1 MKVKNFKLV
10 PILALFVC
18 CLTNAFADDNRPNV
32 KINPATPMS
41 NEYRDDGWLD
51 GKAGRSGWDWNGNQ
65 GLYNFTT
72 IKNFPSDELNQKPIV
87 RFGGAGTYVFGDYAV
102 TGKPVISL
110 SWPSAS
116 AGSGYMWGAKGTYI
130 KEDGDGQFYLNS
142 SKAVLRLPKGVTKDD
157 IVYARLYWQGNIFST
172 TDFDSEAEYNSK
184 DGKKL
189 TGFAQWYTWVKFK
202 MKSSK
207 GTDSIIKDVQRDR
220 CEGTAAW
227 NFLAKSGKPLRLRLK
242 YGCTKDITDLVKQY
256 FEPYSDSIEF
266 TVGNV
271 RTSDGMDP
279 IGADFTNGEFD
290 SARIGP
296 YGGWGII
303 VVYDKTAN
311 SRRDLLNNLQSNDS
325 VTGQKMTYKEAVEY
339 KNKYFK
345 PKNVTIY
352 GDYLVVTPWNNG
364 YTPININATIS
375 GFYTPRSGSVNAKL
389 GFLGFGGERK
399 MTSNEYFKVQHKGTT
414 QMDSLYGSS
423 GVNQWLANDRANI
436 YDGSVALL
444 INDNGTY
451 KYSYPYGTGYLGGF
465 DLDEFD
471 ISSKMKNAQS
481 SLNISLGAAWEN
493 LNGGQADQNFISMIA
508 ISADLYVPQMCYQ
521 YEVYNAANWV
531 KFFRTKDEDPQNG
544 KVIGSRYSKTEIDH
558 NKPEQIKNPVV
569 AGENIYYRMK
579 FENRLNGGDSEDAAG
594 AVVSIDFGQAGATY
608 TKDSATINNEL
619 VVNDPINT
627 TTDTIPA
634 AAADELVYLRDGQ
647 KGAYKTM
654 KDVIK
659 GGTPNVT
666 KAIYKDRQ
674 FTALDGNILKFYIG
688 QGAGDLTPSSTP
700 GGSPVPVGGLMQ
712 PGKAAYGEFN
722 ATVNTGATIL
732 QAPAVTLSYKM
743 SLDIGGGQRVFIE
756 MDSASEL
763 ELCDA
768 TKVSKSVNILPL
780 SGLQV
785 VNKNFSKND
794 DDDRLYTQVSD
805 KPFDAK
811 LIFRP
816 DYESQYCKSYDDKTG
831 KCTDYIGAAANS
843 PYFKKD
849 PNTGKLVYIGSKDRK
864 LEKFGLSGK
873 LYLSVIRAK
882 NAATTSDKVSEDDK
896 KDSVIY
902 ACRSVTDSLKIPFKM
917 SGSTNYTVDK
927 EVDFKNKSILA
938 LNDIEIG
945 DAYQGLTFMLS
956 YRPDE
961 QATARSD
968 LDQYIK
974 DKDLNSDDP
983 KAYYL
988 ELKKWELKKQ
998 YGYCEADENF
1008 SWCNKSLTAEQKKD
1022 IWDNIIQKKLDELK
1036 NSIDVASNEFG
1047 IKMSKDGSFHICGS
1061 DNFVLRP
1068 AYFKVD
1074 TDALNNSGKYSKIVD
1089 TTASGDITKK
1099 GVSTDVYNPA
1109 ELRVG
1114 GDYEQNADILAH
1126 VISAR
1131 SYSDNGVPNYT
1142 ARIGGDLG
1150 NQRYHLR
1157 KSYGADSDDTQ
1168 DISTKIRGIQ
1178 TYLRPFIS
1186 NECAANVDTQSYYVD
1201 RKTATTTLK
1210 RGVKQDG
1217 CYGGTAVEYSG
1228 AKYNAQTGKYEI
1240 DPEAIKKG
1248 SFGKSDDVSCVLNGT
1263 SSKFDASYRRVWD
1276 KNAVSL
1282 WADFDARNIVETGGV
1297 AKFSGKG
1304 NSQGAYLMTQ
1314 SRKASVDK
1322 DKENA
1327 VIYTEGLGANADKIF
1342 NYYNVGDVL
1351 VSVYDNS
1358 WTDAYSDQTYSKKWK
1373 SAKCII
1379 NSSSNTPDAKGMV
1392 GCDVGMRLAAN
1403 KDKAINDNIVLRY
1416 RPDRIRVSLVSLDN
1430 GVTRGVGDNNISGG
1444 ISAYTYFNAPDI
1456 EKDVVIYGSD
1466 NSTQN
1471 LAVTH
1476 QISQL
1481 AKLKVNAVAYL
1492 SDKVYKDV
1500 IATLYDGYMQ
1510 DVGGKSQ
1517 AVCGFS
1523 SDFDFKLN
1531 FGFDCQSNSADGRC
1545 SKATDVSKTS
1555 KTTNYAPYPDRPTV
1569 KYEILSDT
1577 QYFAKDSRVCLG
1589 STGYDSR
1596 CYKYN
1601 VRSSKGSSKTDEM
1614 PDWEEAA
1621 SSGDAGYGLPI
1632 PLKIALNYYSDASL
1646 RGGLIN
1652 RPQGGTGINY
1662 DSKSNEFRILAQG
1675 FREGQTPDSTVYF
1688 NFARMHKTPST
1699 PVLIY
1704 ASDFDIQDG
1713 TALKTFGKFWPSKF
1727 DSSYKAISDTD
1738 SEDYNKNDIKLS
1750 KEDFDVFI
1758 TRKVSETRAASKAAY
1773 IAAANSNSKTYATG
1787 KTVTDYSDNVG
1798 TYALFVY
1805 GTSYDKS
1812 LGAIVQQAT
1821 TGTPISVPIYTQI
1834 YCGRIDKC
1842 SNMPAPNENLA
1853 YEAPVVID
1861 SSNKVKASN
1870 IFTVLAAEDHS
1881 LTDFTKFV
1889 VNTRATLNDIGTEFV
1904 SAYDSLAKEGDVK
1917 VDVQRG
1923 NVVSYGQENIT
1934 ISSNA
1939 AGHATIRIITNPW
1952 LIHTPALNDK
1962 TMFTA
1967 NDGGAY
1973 SKKYP
1978 GVRQYYNPLRVHIKQ
1993 SKPTVWGGE
2002 GQVKSGIADDVGS
2015 FVGGSSSDNST
2026 SDTSTRILDSG
2037 DVRDIYNQKT
2047 DW

>member
-1 MKVKNFKLV
+1 MKVKSFKLV

-18 CLTNAFADDNRPNV
+18 CLTNAFADGDRSNV
-32 KINPATPMS
+32 KINSATPIS
-41 NEYRDDGWLD
+41 NEYRDDGVLD
-51 GKAGRSGWDWNGNQ
+51 GKKGRSGWDWNGDQ

-72 IKNFPSDELNQKPIV
+72 IKNRSDELNQKPIV

-110 SWPSAS
+110 SWPSAL
-116 AGSGYMWGAKGTYI
+116 GYGYMWGAKGTYI
-130 KEDGDGQFYLNS
+130 KDDGDGQFSLNS
-142 SKAVLRLPKGVTKDD
+142 SKAVLKLPKGVTKDD

-172 TDFDSEAEYNSK
+172 TDFNSEAEYNSK

-189 TGFAQWYTWVKFK
+189 TGFAEGYTRVKFK

-207 GTDSIIKDVQRDR
+207 GKASIIKDVQRDR

-227 NFLAKSGKPLRLRLK
+227 NFLAKSRKPLRLRLK
-242 YGCTKDITDLVKQY
+242 YGCTKDITDLVKEY
-256 FEPYSDSIEF
+256 FKDYSDSIEF

-271 RTSDGMDP
+271 RTSDGEDQS
-279 IGADFTNGEFD
+279 GADFTNLEFN
-290 SARIGP
+290 SVRIGP

-352 GDYLVVTPWNNG
+352 GDYFVVTPWKDGG

-389 GFLGFGGERK
+389 GFLGFGGERQ
-399 MTSNEYFKVQHKGTT
+399 MTSDEYFKVQHKGTA

-423 GVNQWLANDRANI
+423 GVNQRLANDRANI

-471 ISSKMKNAQS
+471 IGSKMKNAQS
-481 SLNISLGAAWEN
+481 SLNISLGAAYED

-521 YEVYNAANWV
+521 YEVYNASNWV
-531 KFFRTKDEDPQNG
+531 KFFDNDGNRRSEEDVKKLHEP
-544 KVIGSRYSKTEIDH
+544 
-558 NKPEQIKNPVV
+558 PEQIKNPVV

-579 FENRLNGGDSEDAAG
+579 FENKLNGGNSEDAAG

-647 KGAYKTM
+647 KGAYETM

-666 KAIYKDRQ
+666 KPIYKDRQ

-688 QGAGDLTPSSTP
+688 QDAGNLVASSKP

-743 SLDIGGGQRVFIE
+743 SIDIGGGKRVFIE

-794 DDDRLYTQVSD
+794 DDDRLYTQISEM
-805 KPFDAK
+805 PFDAK

-816 DYESQYCKSYDDKTG
+816 DYESQFCKKYKDDTG
-831 KCTDYIGAAANS
+831 KCEEYIDAAANS

-849 PNTGKLVYIGSKDRK
+849 PNTGKLIYIGSEARK

-873 LYLSVIRAK
+873 LYLSVVRAR
-882 NAATTSDKVSEDDK
+882 NAATTSDKVADSDK
-896 KDSVIY
+896 GNSAVY
-902 ACRSVTDSLKIPFKM
+902 SCRSVTDSLKIPFKM
-917 SGSTNYTVDK
+917 KDKTDYTIDK
-927 EVDFKNKSILA
+927 EVDFEGKSILE

-956 YRPDE
+956 YRPDN
-961 QATARSD
+961 QVASGSD

-974 DKDLNSDDP
+974 NKDLNNSDP
-983 KAYYL
+983 KAYYS
-988 ELKKWELKKQ
+988 ELKKWELKKR
-998 YGYCEADENF
+998 YGYCETGENF
-1008 SWCNKSLTAEQKKD
+1008 SWCNTKLTAEQKKD
-1022 IWDNIIQKKLDELK
+1022 IWENKIQPELQKLENNIKAAKD
-1036 NSIDVASNEFG
+1036 EFG
-1047 IKMSKDGSFHICGS
+1047 IQMSKDGSFHICGS

-1068 AYFKVD
+1068 AYFNVD
-1074 TDALNNSGKYSKIVD
+1074 TKALKDSGKYSKIVD

-1099 GVSTDVYNPA
+1099 GDGTSVLNPNN
-1109 ELRVG
+1109 LRVG
-1114 GDYEQNADILAH
+1114 GDYTQNADILAH

-1131 SYSDNGVPNYT
+1131 SYSGNGVPNYT
-1142 ARIGGDLG
+1142 AEIGGDLG

-1186 NECAANVDTQSYYVD
+1186 NECAANVATQSYYVD
-1201 RKTATTTLK
+1201 RKNASTTLK
-1210 RGVKQDG
+1210 RGVKEDS

-1228 AKYNAQTGKYEI
+1228 AKYNAETGKYEI

-1263 SSKFDASYRRVWD
+1263 SSKFDAAFRRVWD

-1282 WADFDARNIVETGGV
+1282 WANFNARNIEETEGV
-1297 AKFSGKG
+1297 AKFDSKG
-1304 NSQGAYLMTQ
+1304 HVQGAYLMTQ
-1314 SRKASVDK
+1314 SRKDPAAK
-1322 DKENA
+1322 DISNG
-1327 VIYTEGLGANADKIF
+1327 ILYTEANYTTTKPKTAMYYF

-1379 NSSSNTPDAKGMV
+1379 NSSSNTPNAKGMV

-1403 KDKAINDNIVLRY
+1403 KDKVINDNIVLRY

-1430 GVTRGVGDNNISGG
+1430 GVTRGVGDNNITGG
-1444 ISAYTYFNAPDI
+1444 TSAYTYFNAPDI
-1456 EKDVVIYGSD
+1456 ENNVVVYAD
-1466 NSTQN
+1466 ENSSQN
-1471 LAVTH
+1471 LAVTN
-1476 QISQL
+1476 QLSQL
-1481 AKLKVNAVAYL
+1481 AMLKVNAVAYL

-1500 IATLYDGYMQ
+1500 IATLYDGYKMEIG
-1510 DVGGKSQ
+1510 DKGKEKLQ
-1517 AVCGFS
+1517 AVCGFA
-1523 SDFDFKLN
+1523 SDLDFALD
-1531 FGFDCQSNSADGRC
+1531 FGFDCEHNNADGRC
-1545 SKATDVSKTS
+1545 SKATDASKTS
-1555 KTTNYAPYPDRPTV
+1555 ENTNYVPYPDKPTV
-1569 KYEILSDT
+1569 KYEIPSDT
-1577 QYFAKDSRVCLG
+1577 QYFAKDSSVCLD

-1652 RPQGGTGINY
+1652 KPQGGTGINY

-1738 SEDYNKNDIKLS
+1738 SEDYNKTDIKLS

-1758 TRKVSETRAASKAAY
+1758 TRKVSETKAASKAAY

-1787 KTVTDYSDNVG
+1787 KTVTDFSDNVG

-1834 YCGRIDKC
+1834 YCGRTDKC
-1842 SNMPAPNENLA
+1842 SNMPAPSDSFA
-1853 YEAPVVID
+1853 YEVPVVNA
-1861 SSNKVKASN
+1861 SGKVKASN

-1881 LTDFTKFV
+1881 LIDFTKFV
-1889 VNTRATLNDIGTEFV
+1889 VNTKTTLKDIGAEFV
-1904 SAYDSLAKEGDVK
+1904 SAYDSLAKEGDVEVNIRREK
-1917 VDVQRG
+1917 EVKKG
-1923 NVVSYGQENIT
+1923 KENIT

-2015 FVGGSSSDNST
+2015 FAGGSSSDNST

>member
-1 MKVKNFKLV
+1 MKVKSFKLV

-18 CLTNAFADDNRPNV
+18 CLTNAFADGDRSNV
-32 KINPATPMS
+32 KINPATPIS
-41 NEYRDDGWLD
+41 NEYRDDGVLD
-51 GKAGRSGWDWNGNQ
+51 GRRGGWTWNGDQ

-72 IKNFPSDELNQKPIV
+72 IKNRSDELNQKPIV

-110 SWPSAS
+110 SWPSAT
-116 AGSGYMWGAKGTYI
+116 GSGYMWGAKGTYI
-130 KEDGDGQFYLNS
+130 KDDGDGQFSLNS
-142 SKAVLRLPKGVTKDD
+142 SKAVLKLPKGVTKDD

-172 TDFDSEAEYNSK
+172 TDFNSKTEYNSK

-189 TGFAQWYTWVKFK
+189 TGFAEGYTRVKFK

-207 GTDSIIKDVQRDR
+207 GKASIIKDVQRDR

-227 NFLAKSGKPLRLRLK
+227 NFLATSRKPLRLRLK
-242 YGCTKDITDLVKQY
+242 YGCTKDITDLVKEY
-256 FEPYSDSIEF
+256 FKDYSDSIEF

-271 RTSDGMDP
+271 RTSDGEDQS
-279 IGADFTNGEFD
+279 GADFTNLEFN
-290 SARIGP
+290 SVRIGP

-352 GDYLVVTPWNNG
+352 GDYFVVTPWKDG
-364 YTPININATIS
+364 EYTPININATIS

-389 GFLGFGGERK
+389 GFLGFGGERQ
-399 MTSNEYFKVQHKGTT
+399 MTSDEYFKVQHKGTA

-423 GVNQWLANDRANI
+423 GVNQRLANDRANI

-471 ISSKMKNAQS
+471 IGSKMKNAQS
-481 SLNISLGAAWEN
+481 SLNISLGAAYED

-521 YEVYNAANWV
+521 YEVYNASNWV
-531 KFFRTKDEDPQNG
+531 KFFDNDGNRRSEEDVKKLHEP
-544 KVIGSRYSKTEIDH
+544 
-558 NKPEQIKNPVV
+558 PEQIKNPVV

-619 VVNDPINT
+619 VVNDPIT
-627 TTDTIPA
+627 TTTNTIPA
-634 AAADELVYLRDGQ
+634 AAAEKLVYLRDGQ
-647 KGAYKTM
+647 KGAYETM

-794 DDDRLYTQVSD
+794 DDDRLYTQISEM
-805 KPFDAK
+805 PFDAK

-816 DYESQYCKSYDDKTG
+816 DYESQFCKKYKDDTG
-831 KCTDYIGAAANS
+831 KCEEYIDAAANS

-849 PNTGKLVYIGSKDRK
+849 PNTGKLVYIGSEARK
-864 LEKFGLSGK
+864 LEKFDLSGK
-873 LYLSVIRAK
+873 LYLSVVRAR
-882 NAATTSDKVSEDDK
+882 NAATTSDKVADSDK
-896 KDSVIY
+896 GNSAVY
-902 ACRSVTDSLKIPFKM
+902 SCRSVTDSLKIPFKM
-917 SGSTNYTVDK
+917 KDKTDYTIDK
-927 EVDFKNKSILA
+927 EVDFKGKSILE

-956 YRPDE
+956 YRPDN
-961 QATARSD
+961 QVASGSD

-974 DKDLNSDDP
+974 NKDLNNSDP
-983 KAYYL
+983 KAYYS
-988 ELKKWELKKQ
+988 ELKKWELKKR
-998 YGYCEADENF
+998 YGYCETGENF
-1008 SWCNKSLTAEQKKD
+1008 SWCNTKLTAEQKKD
-1022 IWDNIIQKKLDELK
+1022 IWENKIQPELQKLENNIKAAKD
-1036 NSIDVASNEFG
+1036 EFG
-1047 IKMSKDGSFHICGS
+1047 IQMSKDGSFHICGS

-1068 AYFKVD
+1068 AYFNVD
-1074 TDALNNSGKYSKIVD
+1074 TKALKDSGKYSKIVD

-1099 GVSTDVYNPA
+1099 GDGTSVLNPNN
-1109 ELRVG
+1109 LRVG
-1114 GDYEQNADILAH
+1114 GDYTQNADILAH

-1131 SYSDNGVPNYT
+1131 SYSGNGVPNYT
-1142 ARIGGDLG
+1142 AEIGGDLG

-1186 NECAANVDTQSYYVD
+1186 NECAANVATQSYYVD
-1201 RKTATTTLK
+1201 RNGSTTLK
-1210 RGVKQDG
+1210 RGVKEDS

-1228 AKYNAQTGKYEI
+1228 AKYNAETGKYEI

-1263 SSKFDASYRRVWD
+1263 SSKFDAAFRRVWD

-1282 WADFDARNIVETGGV
+1282 WANFNARNIEETEGV
-1297 AKFSGKG
+1297 AKFDSKG
-1304 NSQGAYLMTQ
+1304 HVQGAYLMTQ
-1314 SRKASVDK
+1314 SRKDPAAK
-1322 DKENA
+1322 DISNG
-1327 VIYTEGLGANADKIF
+1327 ILYTEANYTTTKPKTAMYYF

-1379 NSSSNTPDAKGMV
+1379 NSSSNTPNAKGMI

-1416 RPDRIRVSLVSLDN
+1416 RPDRIRVSLTSLDN

-1456 EKDVVIYGSD
+1456 ENNVVVYAD
-1466 NSTQN
+1466 ENSSQN
-1471 LAVTH
+1471 LAVTN
-1476 QISQL
+1476 QLSQL
-1481 AKLKVNAVAYL
+1481 AMLKVNAVAYL

-1500 IATLYDGYMQ
+1500 IATLYDGYKMEIG
-1510 DVGGKSQ
+1510 DKGKEKLQ
-1517 AVCGFS
+1517 AVCGFA
-1523 SDFDFKLN
+1523 SDLDFALD
-1531 FGFDCQSNSADGRC
+1531 FGFDCEHNNADGRC
-1545 SKATDVSKTS
+1545 SKATDASKTS
-1555 KTTNYAPYPDRPTV
+1555 ENTNYVPYPNKPTV
-1569 KYEILSDT
+1569 KYEIPSDT
-1577 QYFAKDSRVCLG
+1577 QYFAKDSSVCLD

-1652 RPQGGTGINY
+1652 KPQGGTGINY

-1738 SEDYNKNDIKLS
+1738 SEDYNKSGIKLS

-1787 KTVTDYSDNVG
+1787 KIVTDYSDNVG

-1834 YCGRIDKC
+1834 YCGRTDKC
-1842 SNMPAPNENLA
+1842 SNMPAPSDSFA
-1853 YEAPVVID
+1853 YEVPVANA
-1861 SSNKVKASN
+1861 SGKVKASN

-1917 VDVQRG
+1917 VDVQRD
-1923 NVVSYGQENIT
+1923 NVVSNGQENIT

-2015 FVGGSSSDNST
+2015 FAGGSSSDNST

>member
-1 MKVKNFKLV
+1 MKVKSFSFA
-10 PILALFVC
+10 PILALLFCFATGV
-18 CLTNAFADDNRPNV
+18 FADDVRSNV

-41 NEYRDDGWLD
+41 NEYRDDGVLD
-51 GKAGRSGWDWNGNQ
+51 GRRGGWTWHGDQ

-72 IKNFPSDELNQKPIV
+72 IKNRSDELNQKPIV

-110 SWPSAS
+110 DWSQSTG
-116 AGSGYMWGAKGTYI
+116 AGQGYMWGAKGTYI
-130 KEDGDGQFYLNS
+130 KDDGDGQFYLNS

-172 TDFDSEAEYNSK
+172 TDFNSEAEYNSK
-184 DGKKL
+184 DGKKE
-189 TGFAQWYTWVKFK
+189 TGFAKWYTWVKFK

-207 GTDSIIKDVQRDR
+207 GKASVIEDIQRDR

-227 NFLAKSGKPLRLRLK
+227 NFLASSGRPLRLRLK
-242 YGCTKDITDLVKQY
+242 YGCTKDITDLVKEY
-256 FEPYSDSIEF
+256 FKDYSDSIEF

-271 RTSDGMDP
+271 RTSDGEDQS
-279 IGADFTNGEFD
+279 GADFTNLEFN
-290 SARIGP
+290 SVRIGP

-352 GDYLVVTPWNNG
+352 GDYFVVTPWKDGG

-389 GFLGFGGERK
+389 GFLGFGGERQ
-399 MTSNEYFKVQHKGTT
+399 MTSDEYFKVQHKGTA

-423 GVNQWLANDRANI
+423 GVNQRLANDRANI

-471 ISSKMKNAQS
+471 IGSKMKNAQS
-481 SLNISLGAAWEN
+481 SLNISLGAAYEE

-521 YEVYNAANWV
+521 YEVYNASNWV
-531 KFFRTKDEDPQNG
+531 KFFDNDGNRRSEEDVKKLHEP
-544 KVIGSRYSKTEIDH
+544 
-558 NKPEQIKNPVV
+558 PEQIKNPVV

-619 VVNDPINT
+619 VVNDPIT
-627 TTDTIPA
+627 TTTNTIPA
-634 AAADELVYLRDGQ
+634 AAAEQMVYLRDGQ
-647 KGAYKTM
+647 KGAYETM

-743 SLDIGGGQRVFIE
+743 SIDIGGGQRVFIE

-794 DDDRLYTQVSD
+794 DDDRLYTQISD

-816 DYESQYCKSYDDKTG
+816 DYESQFCKKYKDDTG
-831 KCTDYIGAAANS
+831 KCEEYIDAAANS
-843 PYFKKD
+843 KYFKRD
-849 PNTGKLVYIGSKDRK
+849 PLTGKLVYIGSEARK
-864 LEKFGLSGK
+864 LEKFGLNGE

-882 NAATTSDKVSEDDK
+882 NAATTSDKVSESDK
-896 KDSVIY
+896 NKTAVY
-902 ACRSVTDSLKIPFKM
+902 ACRSVTDSLKIPFKLN
-917 SGSTNYTVDK
+917 GDAYSTDK
-927 EVDFKNKSILA
+927 KVDFKDKSILE
-938 LNDIEIG
+938 LNNIEIG

-956 YRPDE
+956 YRPDG
-961 QATARSD
+961 QATSRSD

-974 DKDLNSDDP
+974 EKDLNSSDP

-998 YGYCEADENF
+998 FGYCETGEKFD
-1008 SWCNKSLTAEQKKD
+1008 WCNKELTAEQKKN
-1022 IWDNIIQKKLDELK
+1022 IWDNIIKKKLDELK
-1036 NSIDVASNEFG
+1036 NSINSASEKFG
-1047 IKMSKDGSFHICGS
+1047 IKMSEDGSFHICGS

-1068 AYFKVD
+1068 AYFNVD
-1074 TDALNNSGKYSKIVD
+1074 TKALKDSGKYSKIVD

-1099 GVSTDVYNPA
+1099 GDGTSVLNPNN
-1109 ELRVG
+1109 LRVG
-1114 GDYEQNADILAH
+1114 GDYTQNADILAH

-1142 ARIGGDLG
+1142 AEIGGDLG

-1186 NECAANVDTQSYYVD
+1186 NECAANVATQSYYVD
-1201 RKTATTTLK
+1201 RKNASTTLK
-1210 RGVKQDG
+1210 RGVKEDS

-1228 AKYNAQTGKYEI
+1228 AKYNAETGKYEI

-1263 SSKFDASYRRVWD
+1263 SSKFDAAFRRVWD

-1282 WADFDARNIVETGGV
+1282 WANFNARNIVEADGV
-1297 AKFSGKG
+1297 AKFDSKG
-1304 NSQGAYLMTQ
+1304 HAQGAYLMTQ
-1314 SRKASVDK
+1314 SRKDPAAK
-1322 DKENA
+1322 DISNG
-1327 VIYTEGLGANADKIF
+1327 ILYTEANYTTTKPKTAMYYF

-1379 NSSSNTPDAKGMV
+1379 NSSSNTPNAKGMI

-1416 RPDRIRVSLVSLDN
+1416 RPDRIRVSLTSLDN
-1430 GVTRGVGDNNISGG
+1430 GVTRGVGDNNITGG

-1456 EKDVVIYGSD
+1456 ENNVVVYAD
-1466 NSTQN
+1466 ENSSQN
-1471 LAVTH
+1471 LAVTN
-1476 QISQL
+1476 QLSQL
-1481 AKLKVNAVAYL
+1481 AMLKVNAVAYL

-1500 IATLYDGYMQ
+1500 IATLYDGYKMEIG
-1510 DVGGKSQ
+1510 DKGKEKLQ
-1517 AVCGFS
+1517 AVCGFA
-1523 SDFDFKLN
+1523 SDLDFALD
-1531 FGFDCQSNSADGRC
+1531 FGFDCEHNNADGRC
-1545 SKATDVSKTS
+1545 SKATDASKTS
-1555 KTTNYAPYPDRPTV
+1555 ENTNYVPYPDKPTV
-1569 KYEILSDT
+1569 KYEIPSDT
-1577 QYFAKDSRVCLG
+1577 QYFAKDSSVCLD

-1652 RPQGGTGINY
+1652 KPQGGTGINY

-1738 SEDYNKNDIKLS
+1738 SEDYNKTDIKLS

-1821 TGTPISVPIYTQI
+1821 TETPISVPIYTQI
-1834 YCGRIDKC
+1834 YCGRTDKC
-1842 SNMPAPNENLA
+1842 SNMPAPSDSFA
-1853 YEAPVVID
+1853 YEVPVANA
-1861 SSNKVKASN
+1861 SGKVKASN
-1870 IFTVLAAEDHS
+1870 IFTVLAAEDRS

-1904 SAYDSLAKEGDVK
+1904 SAYDGLAKEDDVK

-1923 NVVSYGQENIT
+1923 NVVSNGQENIT

-1939 AGHATIRIITNPW
+1939 AGYATIRIITNPW

-2015 FVGGSSSDNST
+2015 FAGGSSSDNST

>member
-1 MKVKNFKLV
+1 
-10 PILALFVC
+10 
-18 CLTNAFADDNRPNV
+18 
-32 KINPATPMS
+32 
-41 NEYRDDGWLD
+41 
-51 GKAGRSGWDWNGNQ
+51 
-65 GLYNFTT
+65 
-72 IKNFPSDELNQKPIV
+72 
-87 RFGGAGTYVFGDYAV
+87 
-102 TGKPVISL
+102 
-110 SWPSAS
+110 
-116 AGSGYMWGAKGTYI
+116 
-130 KEDGDGQFYLNS
+130 
-142 SKAVLRLPKGVTKDD
+142 
-157 IVYARLYWQGNIFST
+157 
-172 TDFDSEAEYNSK
+172 
-184 DGKKL
+184 
-189 TGFAQWYTWVKFK
+189 
-202 MKSSK
+202 
-207 GTDSIIKDVQRDR
+207 
-220 CEGTAAW
+220 
-227 NFLAKSGKPLRLRLK
+227 
-242 YGCTKDITDLVKQY
+242 
-256 FEPYSDSIEF
+256 
-266 TVGNV
+266 
-271 RTSDGMDP
+271 
-279 IGADFTNGEFD
+279 
-290 SARIGP
+290 
-296 YGGWGII
+296 
-303 VVYDKTAN
+303 
-311 SRRDLLNNLQSNDS
+311 
-325 VTGQKMTYKEAVEY
+325 
-339 KNKYFK
+339 
-345 PKNVTIY
+345 
-352 GDYLVVTPWNNG
+352 
-364 YTPININATIS
+364 
-375 GFYTPRSGSVNAKL
+375 
-389 GFLGFGGERK
+389 
-399 MTSNEYFKVQHKGTT
+399 
-414 QMDSLYGSS
+414 
-423 GVNQWLANDRANI
+423 
-436 YDGSVALL
+436 
-444 INDNGTY
+444 
-451 KYSYPYGTGYLGGF
+451 
-465 DLDEFD
+465 
-471 ISSKMKNAQS
+471 
-481 SLNISLGAAWEN
+481 
-493 LNGGQADQNFISMIA
+493 
-508 ISADLYVPQMCYQ
+508 MCYQ
-521 YEVYNAANWV
+521 YEVYNASNWV
-531 KFFRTKDEDPQNG
+531 KFFDNDGNRRSEEDVKKLHEP
-544 KVIGSRYSKTEIDH
+544 
-558 NKPEQIKNPVV
+558 PEQIKNPVV

-634 AAADELVYLRDGQ
+634 AAAEKLVYLRDGQ
-647 KGAYKTM
+647 KGAYETM
-654 KDVIK
+654 KDVIN

-666 KAIYKDRQ
+666 DPIYNDRQ

-700 GGSPVPVGGLMQ
+700 GGSPVLVGGLMQ

-794 DDDRLYTQVSD
+794 DDDRLYTQISD

-816 DYESQYCKSYDDKTG
+816 DYESQFCKKYKDDTG
-831 KCTDYIGAAANS
+831 KCEEYIDAAANS

-849 PNTGKLVYIGSKDRK
+849 PNTGKLVYIGSEARK
-864 LEKFGLSGK
+864 LEKFDLSGK
-873 LYLSVIRAK
+873 LYLSVVRAR
-882 NAATTSDKVSEDDK
+882 NAATTSDKVADSDK
-896 KDSVIY
+896 GNSAVY
-902 ACRSVTDSLKIPFKM
+902 SCRSVTDSLKIPFKM
-917 SGSTNYTVDK
+917 KDKTDYTIDK
-927 EVDFKNKSILA
+927 EVDFKGKSILE

-956 YRPDE
+956 YRPDN
-961 QATARSD
+961 QVASGSD

-974 DKDLNSDDP
+974 NKDLNNSDP
-983 KAYYL
+983 KAYYS
-988 ELKKWELKKQ
+988 ELKKWELKKR
-998 YGYCEADENF
+998 YGYCETGENF
-1008 SWCNKSLTAEQKKD
+1008 SWCNTKLTAEQKKD
-1022 IWDNIIQKKLDELK
+1022 IWENKIQPELQKLEDNIKAAKD
-1036 NSIDVASNEFG
+1036 EFG
-1047 IKMSKDGSFHICGS
+1047 IQMSKDGSFHICGS

-1068 AYFKVD
+1068 AYFNVD
-1074 TDALNNSGKYSKIVD
+1074 TKALKDSGKYSKIVD

-1099 GVSTDVYNPA
+1099 GDGTSVLNPNN
-1109 ELRVG
+1109 LRVG
-1114 GDYEQNADILAH
+1114 GDYTQNADILAH

-1131 SYSDNGVPNYT
+1131 SYSGNGVPNYT
-1142 ARIGGDLG
+1142 AEIGGDLG

-1186 NECAANVDTQSYYVD
+1186 NECAANVATQSYYVD
-1201 RKTATTTLK
+1201 RKNASTTLK
-1210 RGVKQDG
+1210 RGVKEDS

-1228 AKYNAQTGKYEI
+1228 AKYNAETGKYEI

-1263 SSKFDASYRRVWD
+1263 SSKFDAAFRRVWD

-1282 WADFDARNIVETGGV
+1282 WANFNARNIEETEGV
-1297 AKFSGKG
+1297 AKFDSKG
-1304 NSQGAYLMTQ
+1304 HVQGAYLMTQ
-1314 SRKASVDK
+1314 SRKDPAAK
-1322 DKENA
+1322 DISNG
-1327 VIYTEGLGANADKIF
+1327 ILYTEANYTTTKPKTAMYYF

-1379 NSSSNTPDAKGMV
+1379 NSSSNTPNAKGMI

-1430 GVTRGVGDNNISGG
+1430 GVTRGVGDNNITGG
-1444 ISAYTYFNAPDI
+1444 TSAYTYFNAPDI
-1456 EKDVVIYGSD
+1456 ENNVVVYAD
-1466 NSTQN
+1466 ENSSQN
-1471 LAVTH
+1471 LAVTN
-1476 QISQL
+1476 QLSQL
-1481 AKLKVNAVAYL
+1481 AMLKVNAVAYL

-1500 IATLYDGYMQ
+1500 IATLYDGYKMEIG
-1510 DVGGKSQ
+1510 DKGKEKLQ
-1517 AVCGFS
+1517 AVCGFA
-1523 SDFDFKLN
+1523 SDLDFALD
-1531 FGFDCQSNSADGRC
+1531 FGFDCEHNNADGRC
-1545 SKATDVSKTS
+1545 SKATDASKTS
-1555 KTTNYAPYPDRPTV
+1555 ANTNYVPYPDKPTV
-1569 KYEILSDT
+1569 KYEIPSDT
-1577 QYFAKDSRVCLG
+1577 QYFAKDSSVCLD

-1652 RPQGGTGINY
+1652 RPKGGTGINY

-1738 SEDYNKNDIKLS
+1738 SEDYNKTDIKLS

-1758 TRKVSETRAASKAAY
+1758 TRKVSETKAASKAAY

-1787 KTVTDYSDNVG
+1787 KTVTDFSDNVG

-1870 IFTVLAAEDHS
+1870 IFTVLAAKDRS

-1889 VNTRATLNDIGTEFV
+1889 VNTKATLNNIDEEFV
-1904 SAYDSLAKEGDVK
+1904 SDYDSLTKVGDVN
-1917 VDVQRG
+1917 VDISRA
-1923 NVVSYGQENIT
+1923 NVVKNGRENIT
-1934 ISSNA
+1934 ISGTA

-2015 FVGGSSSDNST
+2015 FAGGSSSDNST

>member
-1 MKVKNFKLV
+1 MKVKSFSFA
-10 PILALFVC
+10 PILALLFCFATGV
-18 CLTNAFADDNRPNV
+18 FADDVRSNV
-32 KINPATPMS
+32 KINSATPMS
-41 NEYRDDGWLD
+41 NEYRDDGVLD
-51 GKAGRSGWDWNGNQ
+51 GKKGRSGWTWNGNQ

-102 TGKPVISL
+102 TGNRVISL
-110 SWPSAS
+110 SWPSS
-116 AGSGYMWGAKGTYI
+116 TKGPGYMWGAKGTYI

-172 TDFDSEAEYNSK
+172 SDFNSQAEYNQK
-184 DGKKL
+184 DGIKE
-189 TGFAQWYTWVKFK
+189 TGFAKWYTWVKFK

-207 GTDSIIKDVQRDR
+207 GTASIIEDIQRDR

-227 NFLAKSGKPLRLRLK
+227 NFLASSGRPLRLRLK
-242 YGCTKDITDLVKQY
+242 YGCTKDITDKVKEY
-256 FEPYSDSIEF
+256 FVDYSDSIEF

-279 IGADFTNGEFD
+279 IGADFTNGKFD
-290 SARIGP
+290 DARLGP

-303 VVYDKTAN
+303 VVYDKTAA
-311 SRRDLLNNLQSNDS
+311 SRRGLLDNLQSNDS

-352 GDYLVVTPWNNG
+352 GDYFVLTPWKNG

-399 MTSNEYFKVQHKGTT
+399 MTSDEYFKVQHKGTA
-414 QMDSLYGSS
+414 QMDSLYGS
-423 GVNQWLANDRANI
+423 GVVNQWLANDRANI

-444 INDNGTY
+444 INNNGTY
-451 KYSYPYGTGYLGGF
+451 EYSYPYGTDYLGGF

-471 ISSKMKNAQS
+471 ISSKMKNGQS
-481 SLNISLGAAWEN
+481 SLNISLGAAFEN

-521 YEVYNAANWV
+521 YEVYNASNWV
-531 KFFRTKDEDPQNG
+531 KFFDNDGNRRSEEDVKKLHEP
-544 KVIGSRYSKTEIDH
+544 
-558 NKPEQIKNPVV
+558 PEQIKNPVV

-634 AAADELVYLRDGQ
+634 AAAEKLVYLRDGQ

-654 KDVIK
+654 KDVIN

-666 KAIYKDRQ
+666 DPIYNDRQ

-700 GGSPVPVGGLMQ
+700 GGSPVLVGGLMQ

-816 DYESQYCKSYDDKTG
+816 DYESQFCKKYKDDTG
-831 KCTDYIGAAANS
+831 KCEEYIDAAANS

-849 PNTGKLVYIGSKDRK
+849 PNTGKLIYIGSEARK
-864 LEKFGLSGK
+864 LEKFDLSGK
-873 LYLSVIRAK
+873 LYLSVVRAR
-882 NAATTSDKVSEDDK
+882 NAATTSDKVADSDK
-896 KDSVIY
+896 GNSAVY
-902 ACRSVTDSLKIPFKM
+902 SCRSVTDSLKIPFKM
-917 SGSTNYTVDK
+917 KDKTDYTIDK
-927 EVDFKNKSILA
+927 EVDFKGKSILE

-961 QATARSD
+961 QATSRSD

-974 DKDLNSDDP
+974 NKDLNNSDP

-998 YGYCEADENF
+998 YGYCEANEDF
-1008 SWCNKSLTAEQKKD
+1008 DWCNKSLTAEQKKD

-1036 NSIDVASNEFG
+1036 NSIDTASDEFG

-1068 AYFKVD
+1068 AYFNVD
-1074 TDALNNSGKYSKIVD
+1074 TEALKNLGKYSKIVD
-1089 TTASGDITKK
+1089 ITASGDITKK
-1099 GVSTDVYNPA
+1099 GVSTDVYNPT

-1142 ARIGGDLG
+1142 AEIGGDLG

-1186 NECAANVDTQSYYVD
+1186 NECAANVTTQSYYVD
-1201 RKTATTTLK
+1201 RKNASTTLK
-1210 RGVKQDG
+1210 RGVKEDS

-1228 AKYNAQTGKYEI
+1228 AKYNAETGKYEI

-1282 WADFDARNIVETGGV
+1282 WANFNARNIVEAGGV
-1297 AKFSGKG
+1297 AKFDSKG
-1304 NSQGAYLMTQ
+1304 HVQGAYLMTQ
-1314 SRKASVDK
+1314 SRKDPEAK
-1322 DKENA
+1322 DKSYA
-1327 VIYTEGLGANADKIF
+1327 VIYTETIGKDADKIF

-1351 VSVYDNS
+1351 VNIYDNS

-1392 GCDVGMRLAAN
+1392 GCDVGMRIAAN

-1416 RPDRIRVSLVSLDN
+1416 KPDRIRVSLVSLDN
-1430 GVTRGVGDNNISGG
+1430 GITSGVGDNNITGG
-1444 ISAYTYFNAPDI
+1444 TSAYTYFNDPYI
-1456 EKDVVIYGSD
+1456 ENNVVVYPGE
-1466 NSTQN
+1466 NPAQN
-1471 LAVTH
+1471 LAVTR

-1500 IATLYDGYMQ
+1500 IATLYDGYKQ
-1510 DVGGKSQ
+1510 DVGGTPQ

-1523 SDFDFKLN
+1523 SDLDFALN
-1531 FGFDCQSNSADGRC
+1531 FGFDCASNSADGRC
-1545 SKATDVSKTS
+1545 STATANKTGGD
-1555 KTTNYAPYPDRPTV
+1555 TNYVPYPNRATV
-1569 KYEILSDT
+1569 TYRIDSGT
-1577 QYFAKDSRVCLG
+1577 QFFAANSNECLG
-1589 STGYDSR
+1589 PTGYDSR

-1601 VRSSKGSSKTDEM
+1601 VRTLSSTVTGG
-1614 PDWEEAA
+1614 WEEAA
-1621 SSGDAGYGLPI
+1621 SAADTGYGLPI
-1632 PLKIALNYYSDASL
+1632 PLGMALNYYSDASL
-1646 RGGLIN
+1646 IGGLIN
-1652 RPQGGTGINY
+1652 RPKGGTGINY
-1662 DSKSNEFRILAQG
+1662 DSKSTDFRILAQG
-1675 FREGQTPDSTVYF
+1675 FREGQTPGSTVYF

-1704 ASDFDIQDG
+1704 ASDFDIRNG
-1713 TALKTFGKFWPSKF
+1713 TISIAENFWPSKF
-1727 DSSYKAISDTD
+1727 DKSYNAISDTT
-1738 SEDYNKNDIKLS
+1738 SEQYNIDAIKLS
-1750 KEDFDVFI
+1750 HESFDDFV
-1758 TRKVSETRAASKAAY
+1758 TRKVEETTGVKKADMSVANKAAY
-1773 IAAANSNSKTYATG
+1773 INTANTNSKTYKTG
-1787 KTVTDYSDNVG
+1787 TTITDFSDNIG

-1812 LGAIVQQAT
+1812 LGSRVYQAT
-1821 TGTPISVPIYTQI
+1821 TRTGVTVPIYTQI
-1834 YCGRIDKC
+1834 YCGRTDRC
-1842 SNMPAPNENLA
+1842 ANMPAPSAELA
-1853 YEAPVVID
+1853 YEAP
-1861 SSNKVKASN
+1861 NSN
-1870 IFTVLAAEDHS
+1870 IFTVLAAQDRS

-1889 VNTRATLNDIGTEFV
+1889 VNTRATLNNIGAEFV
-1904 SAYDSLAKEGDVK
+1904 SAYTSFTPTGVT
-1917 VDVQRG
+1917 VRRG
-1923 NVVSYGQENIT
+1923 NVVSGGKEDIAIQATVPGQ
-1934 ISSNA
+1934 A
-1939 AGHATIRIITNPW
+1939 RIRIETNPW
-1952 LIHTPALNDK
+1952 LIHTPAENQR
-1962 TMFTA
+1962 TMFTVPPTT
-1967 NDGGAY
+1967 GAY
-1973 SKKYP
+1973 SSRFP
-1978 GVRQYYNPLRVHIKQ
+1978 GVPQYFNPLTVNVRAVR
-1993 SKPTVWGGE
+1993 PTVWGGE
-2002 GQVKSGIADDVGS
+2002 GQVKSGTEDDVGS
-2015 FVGGSSSDNST
+2015 FAGGSTADNST
-2026 SDTSTRILDSG
+2026 SDTSTSKLGTG
-2037 DVRDIYNQKT
+2037 DIRDIYNQKT

>member
-1 MKVKNFKLV
+1 MKVKSFRLV

-18 CLTNAFADDNRPNV
+18 CLTNAFADDSRSNV
-32 KINPATPMS
+32 KINSATPIS
-41 NEYRDDGWLD
+41 NEYRDDGVLD
-51 GKAGRSGWDWNGNQ
+51 GRRGGWTWNGDQ

-72 IKNFPSDELNQKPIV
+72 IKNRSDELNQKPIV

-110 SWPSAS
+110 SWPSAL
-116 AGSGYMWGAKGTYI
+116 GRDYMWGAKGTYI
-130 KEDGDGQFYLNS
+130 KDDGDGQFYLNS

-189 TGFAQWYTWVKFK
+189 TGFAKGYTRVKFK

-207 GTDSIIKDVQRDR
+207 GKASIIEDVYRDR

-227 NFLAKSGKPLRLRLK
+227 NFLAKSRKPLRLRLK
-242 YGCTKDITDLVKQY
+242 YGCTKDITDLVKKY

-266 TVGNV
+266 TVGDV
-271 RTSDGMDP
+271 KTSDGMDP
-279 IGADFTNGEFD
+279 IGADFTNGEFTT
-290 SARIGP
+290 ARIGP

-303 VVYDKTAN
+303 VVYDKTAP
-311 SRRDLLNNLQSNDS
+311 SRRALLDNLQSNDS

-352 GDYLVVTPWNNG
+352 GDYFVLTPWDNG
-364 YTPININATIS
+364 YTPININATIN
-375 GFYTPRSGSVNAKL
+375 GFYTPRSGSVSAKL

-399 MTSNEYFKVQHKGTT
+399 MTSDEYFKVQHKGTA
-414 QMDSLYGSS
+414 QMDSLYGS
-423 GVNQWLANDRANI
+423 GVVNQRLANDRANI

-471 ISSKMKNAQS
+471 IGSKMKNAQS
-481 SLNISLGAAWEN
+481 SLNISLGAAYED

-521 YEVYNAANWV
+521 YEVYNASNWV
-531 KFFRTKDEDPQNG
+531 KFFDNDGNRRSEEDVKKLHEP
-544 KVIGSRYSKTEIDH
+544 
-558 NKPEQIKNPVV
+558 PEQIKNPVV

-579 FENRLNGGDSEDAAG
+579 FENRLNGGNSEDAAG
-594 AVVSIDFGQAGATY
+594 AVVSIDFSQAGATY
-608 TKDSATINNEL
+608 TKDSSTINNKL
-619 VVNDPINT
+619 TVNNPINT

-634 AAADELVYLRDGQ
+634 AVAEDLVYLRDGKQ
-647 KGAYKTM
+647 GAYKTM

-666 KAIYKDRQ
+666 DPIYNNRQ
-674 FTALDGNILKFYIG
+674 FTMLDRNVLKFHIG
-688 QGAGDLTPSSTP
+688 EGAGEIKAGTTT
-700 GGSPVPVGGLMQ
+700 PVGGLMR

-722 ATVNTGATIL
+722 ATVNTGAKIL

-794 DDDRLYTQVSD
+794 DDDRLYTQISD

-816 DYESQYCKSYDDKTG
+816 DYESQFCKKYKDDTG
-831 KCTDYIGAAANS
+831 KCEEYIDAAANS

-849 PNTGKLVYIGSKDRK
+849 PNTGKLVYIGSEARK
-864 LEKFGLSGK
+864 LEKFDLSGK
-873 LYLSVIRAK
+873 LYLSVVRAR
-882 NAATTSDKVSEDDK
+882 NAATTSDKVADSDK
-896 KDSVIY
+896 GNSAVY
-902 ACRSVTDSLKIPFKM
+902 SCRSVTDSLKIPFKM
-917 SGSTNYTVDK
+917 KDKTDYTIDK
-927 EVDFKNKSILA
+927 EVDFKGKSILE

-956 YRPDE
+956 YRPDN
-961 QATARSD
+961 QVASGSD

-974 DKDLNSDDP
+974 NKDLNSSDP

-998 YGYCEADENF
+998 YGYCEANEDF
-1008 SWCNKSLTAEQKKD
+1008 DWCNKSLTAEQKKD

-1036 NSIDVASNEFG
+1036 NSIDTASDEFG

-1068 AYFKVD
+1068 AYFNVD
-1074 TDALNNSGKYSKIVD
+1074 TEALKDSGKYSKIVD

-1099 GVSTDVYNPA
+1099 GDGTSVLNPNN
-1109 ELRVG
+1109 LRVG
-1114 GDYEQNADILAH
+1114 GDYTQNADILAH

-1142 ARIGGDLG
+1142 AEIGGDLG

-1186 NECAANVDTQSYYVD
+1186 NECAANVSTQSYYVD
-1201 RKTATTTLK
+1201 RKNASTTLK
-1210 RGVKQDG
+1210 RGVKEDS

-1228 AKYNAQTGKYEI
+1228 AKYNAETGKYEI

-1282 WADFDARNIVETGGV
+1282 WANFNARNIVEAGGV
-1297 AKFSGKG
+1297 AKFDSKG
-1304 NSQGAYLMTQ
+1304 HVQGAYLMTQ
-1314 SRKASVDK
+1314 SRKDPEAK
-1322 DKENA
+1322 DKSYA
-1327 VIYTEGLGANADKIF
+1327 VIYTETIGKDADKIF

-1351 VSVYDNS
+1351 VNIYDNS

-1392 GCDVGMRLAAN
+1392 GCDVGMRIAAN

-1416 RPDRIRVSLVSLDN
+1416 KPDRIRVSLVSLDN
-1430 GVTRGVGDNNISGG
+1430 GITTGVGDNNITGG
-1444 ISAYTYFNAPDI
+1444 TSAYTYFNAPDI
-1456 EKDVVIYGSD
+1456 ENNVVIYGSD

-1471 LAVTH
+1471 LAVTR

-1500 IATLYDGYMQ
+1500 IATLYDGYKQ
-1510 DVGGKSQ
+1510 DVGGTPQ

-1523 SDFDFKLN
+1523 SDLDFALN
-1531 FGFDCQSNSADGRC
+1531 FGFDCASNSADGRC
-1545 SKATDVSKTS
+1545 STAIARRTGGA
-1555 KTTNYAPYPDRPTV
+1555 TNYVPYPNRPTV
-1569 KYEILSDT
+1569 VYNIPGGT
-1577 QYFAKDSRVCLG
+1577 QFFAKNSNECLG

-1596 CYKYN
+1596 CYTYN
-1601 VRSSKGSSKTDEM
+1601 ARTLSSTVTGG
-1614 PDWEEAA
+1614 WEEAA
-1621 SSGDAGYGLPI
+1621 SAADVGYSMPI
-1632 PLKIALNYYSDASL
+1632 PLGIALNYYSDASL
-1646 RGGLIN
+1646 IGGLIN
-1652 RPQGGTGINY
+1652 KPKGGTGINY
-1662 DSKSNEFRILAQG
+1662 DSKSTDFRILAQG
-1675 FREGQTPDSTVYF
+1675 FREGQTPGSTVYF

-1704 ASDFDIQDG
+1704 ASDFDIRNG
-1713 TALKTFGKFWPSKF
+1713 TVSIAENFWPSKF
-1727 DSSYKAISDTD
+1727 DKSYNAISDTT
-1738 SEDYNKNDIKLS
+1738 SEQYKKDDIKLS
-1750 KEDFDVFI
+1750 HESFDDFV
-1758 TRKVSETRAASKAAY
+1758 TRKVEETTGVKNASVADKAAY
-1773 IAAANSNSKTYATG
+1773 IVAANSNTKTYATG
-1787 KTVTDYSDNVG
+1787 TTVTDFSDNIG

-1812 LGAIVQQAT
+1812 LGSRVYQAT
-1821 TGTPISVPIYTQI
+1821 TRTGVTVPIYTQI
-1834 YCGRIDKC
+1834 YCGRTDRC
-1842 SNMPAPNENLA
+1842 ANMPAPSAELA
-1853 YEAPVVID
+1853 YEAP
-1861 SSNKVKASN
+1861 NSN
-1870 IFTVLAAEDHS
+1870 IFTVLAAQDRS

-1889 VNTRATLNDIGTEFV
+1889 VNTRATLNNIGAEFV
-1904 SAYDSLAKEGDVK
+1904 SAYTSFTPTGVT
-1917 VDVQRG
+1917 VRRG
-1923 NVVSYGQENIT
+1923 NVVSGGKEDIAIQATVPGQ
-1934 ISSNA
+1934 A
-1939 AGHATIRIITNPW
+1939 RIRIETNPW
-1952 LIHTPALNDK
+1952 LIHTPAGNQR
-1962 TMFTA
+1962 TMFTVPPTT
-1967 NDGGAY
+1967 GAY
-1973 SKKYP
+1973 SSRFP
-1978 GVRQYYNPLRVHIKQ
+1978 GVPQYFNPLTVNVRAV
-1993 SKPTVWGGE
+1993 SPTVWGGE
-2002 GQVKSGIADDVGS
+2002 GQVKSGTEDDVGS
-2015 FVGGSSSDNST
+2015 FAGGSASDNST
-2026 SDTSTRILDSG
+2026 SDTSTSKLGTG
-2037 DVRDIYNQKT
+2037 DIRDIYNQKT

>member
-1 MKVKNFKLV
+1 MKVKSFKLV

-18 CLTNAFADDNRPNV
+18 CLTNAFADDSRSNV

-41 NEYRDDGWLD
+41 NEYRDDGVLD
-51 GKAGRSGWDWNGNQ
+51 GRRGGWTWHGDQ

-110 SWPSAS
+110 DWSQSTG
-116 AGSGYMWGAKGTYI
+116 AGQGYMWGAKGTYI
-130 KEDGDGQFYLNS
+130 KDDPDGRFYLNS
-142 SKAVLRLPKGVTKDD
+142 SKAVLRLPKGVTKKD

-172 TDFDSEAEYNSK
+172 TDFDSKAEYNSK
-184 DGKKL
+184 DGKKE
-189 TGFAQWYTWVKFK
+189 TGFAKWYTWVKFT

-207 GTDSIIKDVQRDR
+207 GKASVIEDIQRDR

-227 NFLAKSGKPLRLRLK
+227 NFLASSGRPLRLRLK
-242 YGCTKDITDLVKQY
+242 YGCTKDITDKVKEY
-256 FEPYSDSIEF
+256 FVDYSDSIEF

-375 GFYTPRSGSVNAKL
+375 GFYTPKSGTVNAKL

-399 MTSNEYFKVQHKGTT
+399 MTSNEYFKVQYKGTAR
-414 QMDSLYGSS
+414 MDSLYGSD

-451 KYSYPYGTGYLGGF
+451 KYSYPHGTGYLGGF

-471 ISSKMKNAQS
+471 IGSKMKNAQS

-521 YEVYNAANWV
+521 YEVYNASNWV
-531 KFFRTKDEDPQNG
+531 KFFDNDGNRRSEEDVKKLHEP
-544 KVIGSRYSKTEIDH
+544 
-558 NKPEQIKNPVV
+558 PEQIKNPVV
-569 AGENIYYRMK
+569 AGEHIYYRMK
-579 FENRLNGGDSEDAAG
+579 FENRLNGGNSEDAVG
-594 AVVSIDFGQAGATY
+594 AVVSIDFAQAGAAY
-608 TKDSATINNEL
+608 TKDSSTINNEL
-619 VVNDPINT
+619 AINDPIT
-627 TTDTIPA
+627 TTTNTIPA
-634 AAADELVYLRDGQ
+634 AAAEKLVYLRDGQ

-654 KDVIK
+654 KDVIN

-666 KAIYKDRQ
+666 DPIYNDRQ
-674 FTALDGNILKFYIG
+674 FTTLDNNVLKFYIG
-688 QGAGDLTPSSTP
+688 EGAGEIKAGTTT
-700 GGSPVPVGGLMQ
+700 PVGGLMR

-722 ATVNTGATIL
+722 ATVNTGAKIL

-743 SLDIGGGQRVFIE
+743 SLDIGGGQRVVLD

-768 TKVSKSVNILPL
+768 TKVSKSVDIQPL

-785 VNKNFSKND
+785 VNKNFSNSD
-794 DDDRLYTQVSD
+794 DDDRLYTQISD

-864 LEKFGLSGK
+864 LEKFGLGGK

-896 KDSVIY
+896 KNSVVY
-902 ACRSVTDSLKIPFKM
+902 ACRSVTDTLKIPFKLNGD
-917 SGSTNYTVDK
+917 SYSVDK
-927 EVDFKNKSILA
+927 ELDFKNKSILT
-938 LNDIEIG
+938 LNNIEIG

-961 QATARSD
+961 QATSRSD
-968 LDQYIK
+968 LDKYIK
-974 DKDLNSDDP
+974 DKDLNSEDP

-998 YGYCEADENF
+998 YGYCEANEDF
-1008 SWCNKSLTAEQKKD
+1008 DWCNKSLTAEQKKD

-1036 NSIDVASNEFG
+1036 NSIDTASNEFG

-1099 GVSTDVYNPA
+1099 GVSTDVYNPT

-1157 KSYGADSDDTQ
+1157 KSYGTDSDDTQ

-1186 NECAANVDTQSYYVD
+1186 NECMANVDTQSYYVD

-1228 AKYNAQTGKYEI
+1228 AKYNAETGKYEI
-1240 DPEAIKKG
+1240 DPSAIKKG

-1263 SSKFDASYRRVWD
+1263 ISKFDASYRRVWD

-1282 WADFDARNIVETGGV
+1282 WADFNARDIVETGGV

-1351 VSVYDNS
+1351 VNIYDNS

-1392 GCDVGMRLAAN
+1392 GCDVGMRIAAN

-1416 RPDRIRVSLVSLDN
+1416 KPDRIRVSLVSLDN
-1430 GVTRGVGDNNISGG
+1430 GITTGVGDNNITGG
-1444 ISAYTYFNAPDI
+1444 TSAYTYFNDPYI
-1456 EKDVVIYGSD
+1456 ENNVVVYPGE
-1466 NSTQN
+1466 NPAQN
-1471 LAVTH
+1471 LAVTR

-1500 IATLYDGYMQ
+1500 IATLYDGYKQ
-1510 DVGGKSQ
+1510 DVSGTPQ

-1523 SDFDFKLN
+1523 SDLDFALN
-1531 FGFDCQSNSADGRC
+1531 FGFDCASNSADGRC
-1545 SKATDVSKTS
+1545 STAIARRTGGD
-1555 KTTNYAPYPDRPTV
+1555 TNYVPYPNRPTV
-1569 KYEILSDT
+1569 VYNIPGGT
-1577 QYFAKDSRVCLG
+1577 QFFARNSNDCLG
-1589 STGYDSR
+1589 PTGYDSR
-1596 CYKYN
+1596 CYTYN
-1601 VRSSKGSSKTDEM
+1601 ARTLSSTVTGG
-1614 PDWEEAA
+1614 WEEAA
-1621 SSGDAGYGLPI
+1621 SAADTGYGLPI
-1632 PLKIALNYYSDASL
+1632 PLRTALNYYSDASL
-1646 RGGLIN
+1646 IGGLIN
-1652 RPQGGTGINY
+1652 RPRGGTGINY
-1662 DSKSNEFRILAQG
+1662 DSKSTDFRILAQG
-1675 FREGQTPDSTVYF
+1675 FREGQTPGSTVYF

-1704 ASDFDIQDG
+1704 ASDFDIRNG
-1713 TALKTFGKFWPSKF
+1713 TVSIAENFWPSKF
-1727 DSSYKAISDTD
+1727 DKSYNAISDTT
-1738 SEDYNKNDIKLS
+1738 SEQYKKDDIKLS
-1750 KEDFDVFI
+1750 QENFNAFI
-1758 TRKVSETRAASKAAY
+1758 TRKVSETKAASKAAY

-1787 KTVTDYSDNVG
+1787 KTVIDYSDNVG

-1812 LGAIVQQAT
+1812 LGSRVYQAT
-1821 TGTPISVPIYTQI
+1821 TRTGVTVPIYTQI
-1834 YCGRIDKC
+1834 YCGRTDRC
-1842 SNMPAPNENLA
+1842 ANMPAPSAELA
-1853 YEAPVVID
+1853 YEAPG
-1861 SSNKVKASN
+1861 SN
-1870 IFTVLAAEDHS
+1870 IFTVLAAQDHS

-1889 VNTRATLNDIGTEFV
+1889 VNTRATLNNIGAEFV
-1904 SAYDSLAKEGDVK
+1904 SAYTSFTPTGVT
-1917 VDVQRG
+1917 VRRG
-1923 NVVSYGQENIT
+1923 NVVSGGKEDIAIQATVPGQ
-1934 ISSNA
+1934 A
-1939 AGHATIRIITNPW
+1939 RIRIETNPW
-1952 LIHTPALNDK
+1952 LIHTPAENQR
-1962 TMFTA
+1962 TMFTVPPTT
-1967 NDGGAY
+1967 GAY
-1973 SKKYP
+1973 SSRFP
-1978 GVRQYYNPLRVHIKQ
+1978 GVPQYFNPLTVNVRAVR
-1993 SKPTVWGGE
+1993 PTVWGGE
-2002 GQVKSGIADDVGS
+2002 GQVKSGTVDDVGS
-2015 FVGGSSSDNST
+2015 FAGGSTADNST
-2026 SDTSTRILDSG
+2026 SDTSTSKLGTG
-2037 DVRDIYNQKT
+2037 DIRDIYNQKT

>member
-1 MKVKNFKLV
+1 MKVKSFSFA
-10 PILALFVC
+10 PILALLFCFATGV
-18 CLTNAFADDNRPNV
+18 FADDVRSNV
-32 KINPATPMS
+32 KINPATPIS
-41 NEYRDDGWLD
+41 NEYRDDGVLD
-51 GKAGRSGWDWNGNQ
+51 GKIGRSGWTWNGNE

-102 TGKPVISL
+102 TGKPVIKL
-110 SWPSAS
+110 SWPSAL
-116 AGSGYMWGAKGTYI
+116 GRDYMWGAKGTYI
-130 KEDGDGQFYLNS
+130 KDDGDGQFYLNS
-142 SKAVLRLPKGVTKDD
+142 SKAVLRLPKGVTKND

-172 TDFDSEAEYNSK
+172 TDFDSEAEYKSK

-189 TGFAQWYTWVKFK
+189 TGFAKGYTRVKFK

-207 GTDSIIKDVQRDR
+207 GKASIIEDVYRDR

-227 NFLAKSGKPLRLRLK
+227 NFLAESRKPLRLRLK

-271 RTSDGMDP
+271 KTSDGEDQS
-279 IGADFTNGEFD
+279 GADFTNGEFN
-290 SARIGP
+290 SVRLGP

-303 VVYDKTAN
+303 VVYDKTAP
-311 SRRDLLNNLQSNDS
+311 SRRALLDNLQSNDS

-352 GDYLVVTPWNNG
+352 GDYFVLTPWDKG
-364 YTPININATIS
+364 YTPININATIN
-375 GFYTPRSGSVNAKL
+375 GFYTPRSGSVSAKL

-399 MTSNEYFKVQHKGTT
+399 MTSDEYFKVQHKGTA
-414 QMDSLYGSS
+414 QMDSLYGS
-423 GVNQWLANDRANI
+423 GVVNQRLANDRANI

-471 ISSKMKNAQS
+471 IGSKMKNAQS
-481 SLNISLGAAWEN
+481 SLNISLGAAYED

-521 YEVYNAANWV
+521 YEVYNASNWV
-531 KFFRTKDEDPQNG
+531 KFFDNDGNRRSEEDVKKLHEP
-544 KVIGSRYSKTEIDH
+544 
-558 NKPEQIKNPVV
+558 PEQIKNPVV

-619 VVNDPINT
+619 VVNDPIT
-627 TTDTIPA
+627 TTTNTIPA

-647 KGAYKTM
+647 KGAYETM

-700 GGSPVPVGGLMQ
+700 GGSPVLVGGLMQ

-763 ELCDA
+763 ELCDV

-794 DDDRLYTQVSD
+794 DDDRLYTQISD

-816 DYESQYCKSYDDKTG
+816 DYESQFCKKYKDETG
-831 KCTDYIGAAANS
+831 KCEEYIDAAANS

-849 PNTGKLVYIGSKDRK
+849 PNTGKLVYIGSEARK
-864 LEKFGLSGK
+864 LEKFDLSGK
-873 LYLSVIRAK
+873 LYLSVVRAR
-882 NAATTSDKVSEDDK
+882 NAATTSDKVADSDK
-896 KDSVIY
+896 GNSAVY
-902 ACRSVTDSLKIPFKM
+902 SCRSVTDSLKIPFKM
-917 SGSTNYTVDK
+917 KDKTDYTIDK
-927 EVDFKNKSILA
+927 EVDFKGKSILE

-956 YRPDE
+956 YRPDG
-961 QATARSD
+961 QVASGSD

-974 DKDLNSDDP
+974 NKDLNNSDP
-983 KAYYL
+983 KAYYS
-988 ELKKWELKKQ
+988 ELKKWELKKR
-998 YGYCEADENF
+998 YGYCESGENF
-1008 SWCNKSLTAEQKKD
+1008 GWCNKNLTENQKKD
-1022 IWDNIIQKKLDELK
+1022 IWENKIQPELQKLEDNIKAAKD
-1036 NSIDVASNEFG
+1036 EFG
-1047 IKMSKDGSFHICGS
+1047 IQMSKDGSFHICGS

-1068 AYFKVD
+1068 AYFNVD
-1074 TDALNNSGKYSKIVD
+1074 TKALKDSGKYSKIVD

-1099 GVSTDVYNPA
+1099 GDGSSVLNPSN
-1109 ELRVG
+1109 LRVG
-1114 GDYEQNADILAH
+1114 GDYTQNADILAH

-1131 SYSDNGVPNYT
+1131 SYSGNGVPNYT
-1142 ARIGGDLG
+1142 AEIGGDLG

-1186 NECAANVDTQSYYVD
+1186 NECAANVSTQSYYVD
-1201 RKTATTTLK
+1201 RKNASTTLK
-1210 RGVKQDG
+1210 RGVKEDS

-1228 AKYNAQTGKYEI
+1228 AKYNAETGKYEI

-1263 SSKFDASYRRVWD
+1263 SSKFDTAFRRVWD

-1282 WADFDARNIVETGGV
+1282 WANFNARNIEETEGV
-1297 AKFSGKG
+1297 AKFDSKG
-1304 NSQGAYLMTQ
+1304 HVQGAYLMTQ
-1314 SRKASVDK
+1314 SRKNPEAK
-1322 DKENA
+1322 DKSYA
-1327 VIYTEGLGANADKIF
+1327 VIYTETIGKDADKIF

-1351 VSVYDNS
+1351 VNIYDNS
-1358 WTDAYSDQTYSKKWK
+1358 WTDAYSDQTYSKQWK

-1416 RPDRIRVSLVSLDN
+1416 RPDRIRVSLTSLDN

-1456 EKDVVIYGSD
+1456 ENDVVVYAD
-1466 NSTQN
+1466 ENSSQN

-1500 IATLYDGYMQ
+1500 IATLYDGYKQ

-1531 FGFDCQSNSADGRC
+1531 FGFDCANNSTDGRC
-1545 SKATDVSKTS
+1545 STATASKTS
-1555 KTTNYAPYPDRPTV
+1555 KTTNYAPYPDKPAV
-1569 KYEILSDT
+1569 KYEIPSDT
-1577 QYFAKDSRVCLG
+1577 QYFAKDSDVCLG

-1704 ASDFDIQDG
+1704 ASDFNIQDG
-1713 TALKTFGKFWPSKF
+1713 DALNTYGKFWPSKF
-1727 DSSYKAISDTD
+1727 DSSYNAIPDTA
-1738 SEDYNKNDIKLS
+1738 SESYNEKDIKLS
-1750 KEDFDVFI
+1750 REDFDTFI
-1758 TRKVSETRAASKAAY
+1758 TRKAKDTMKLENVSVENKAAY

-1861 SSNKVKASN
+1861 SSNKVKGSN
-1870 IFTVLAAEDHS
+1870 IFTVLAAEDRS
-1881 LTDFTKFV
+1881 LIDFTKFV
-1889 VNTRATLNDIGTEFV
+1889 VNTKATLKDIGAEFV
-1904 SAYDSLAKEGDVK
+1904 SAYDSLAKEGDVEVNIGREKK
-1917 VDVQRG
+1917 VKKG
-1923 NVVSYGQENIT
+1923 KENIT

-2015 FVGGSSSDNST
+2015 FAGGSSSDNST

>member
-1 MKVKNFKLV
+1 MKVKSFSFA
-10 PILALFVC
+10 PILALLFCFATGV
-18 CLTNAFADDNRPNV
+18 FADDVRSNV
-32 KINPATPMS
+32 KINPATPIS
-41 NEYRDDGWLD
+41 NEYRDDGVLD
-51 GKAGRSGWDWNGNQ
+51 GKIGRSGWTWNGNE

-102 TGKPVISL
+102 TGKPVIKL
-110 SWPSAS
+110 SWPSAL
-116 AGSGYMWGAKGTYI
+116 GRDYMWGAKGTYI
-130 KEDGDGQFYLNS
+130 KDDGDGQFYLNS
-142 SKAVLRLPKGVTKDD
+142 SKAVLRLPKGVTKND

-189 TGFAQWYTWVKFK
+189 TGFAKGYTRVKFK

-207 GTDSIIKDVQRDR
+207 GKDSIIEDVYRDR

-227 NFLAKSGKPLRLRLK
+227 NFLAKSHKPLRLRLK
-242 YGCTKDITDLVKQY
+242 YGCTKDITDLVKTY

-279 IGADFTNGEFD
+279 IGADFTNGKFD
-290 SARIGP
+290 NARIGP

-303 VVYDKTAN
+303 VVYDKTAP
-311 SRRDLLNNLQSNDS
+311 SRRALLDNLQSNDS

-352 GDYLVVTPWNNG
+352 GDYLVLTPWDNG
-364 YTPININATIS
+364 YTPININATIN

-389 GFLGFGGERK
+389 GFLGFGGERQ
-399 MTSNEYFKVQHKGTT
+399 MTSNEYFKVQHKGTA
-414 QMDSLYGSS
+414 QMDSLYGS
-423 GVNQWLANDRANI
+423 GEVNQRLANDRANI

-471 ISSKMKNAQS
+471 IGSKMKNAQS

-493 LNGGQADQNFISMIA
+493 LNGVGQADQNFISMIA

-531 KFFRTKDEDPQNG
+531 KFFRTKDEDPQHG
-544 KVIGSRYSKTEIDH
+544 KVIGSRYSGSEVTD

-634 AAADELVYLRDGQ
+634 AAADELVYLRDGE
-647 KGAYKTM
+647 KGAYETM

-674 FTALDGNILKFYIG
+674 FTTLDGNILKFYIG

-794 DDDRLYTQVSD
+794 DDDRLYTQISD

-816 DYESQYCKSYDDKTG
+816 DYESQFCKKYDNETG
-831 KCTDYIGAAANS
+831 KCEEYIDAAANS

-849 PNTGKLVYIGSKDRK
+849 PNTGKLIYIGSEARK

-873 LYLSVIRAK
+873 LYLSVVRAR
-882 NAATTSDKVSEDDK
+882 NAATTSDKIADDHK
-896 KDSVIY
+896 GNSAVY
-902 ACRSVTDSLKIPFKM
+902 SCLSVTDSLKIPFKM
-917 SGSTNYTVDK
+917 KDKTDYTIDK
-927 EVDFKNKSILA
+927 EVDFKGKSILE

-956 YRPDE
+956 YRPDN
-961 QATARSD
+961 QVASGSD

-974 DKDLNSDDP
+974 NKDLNSSDP
-983 KAYYL
+983 KAYYS
-988 ELKKWELKKQ
+988 ELKKWELKKR
-998 YGYCEADENF
+998 YGYCESGENF
-1008 SWCNKSLTAEQKKD
+1008 GWCNKNLTENQKKD
-1022 IWDNIIQKKLDELK
+1022 IWENKIQPELQKLEDNIKAAKD
-1036 NSIDVASNEFG
+1036 EFG
-1047 IKMSKDGSFHICGS
+1047 IQMSKDGSFHICGS

-1068 AYFKVD
+1068 AYFNVD
-1074 TDALNNSGKYSKIVD
+1074 TKALKDSGKYSKIVD

-1099 GVSTDVYNPA
+1099 GASTDVFNSN
-1109 ELRVG
+1109 ELRIG
-1114 GDYEQNADILAH
+1114 GDYTQNSDILAH

-1131 SYSDNGVPNYT
+1131 SYSGNGVPNYT
-1142 ARIGGDLG
+1142 AEIGGDLG

-1186 NECAANVDTQSYYVD
+1186 NECAANVSTQSYYVD
-1201 RKTATTTLK
+1201 RKNASTTLK
-1210 RGVKQDG
+1210 RGVKEDS

-1228 AKYNAQTGKYEI
+1228 AKYNAETGKYEI

-1263 SSKFDASYRRVWD
+1263 SSKFDAAFRRVWD

-1282 WADFDARNIVETGGV
+1282 WANFNARNIEETEGV
-1297 AKFSGKG
+1297 AKFDSKG
-1304 NSQGAYLMTQ
+1304 HVQGAYLMTQ
-1314 SRKASVDK
+1314 SRKNPEAK
-1322 DKENA
+1322 DKSYA
-1327 VIYTEGLGANADKIF
+1327 VIYTETIGKDADKIF

-1351 VSVYDNS
+1351 VNIYDNS

-1379 NSSSNTPDAKGMV
+1379 NSSSNTPNAKGMV

-1430 GVTRGVGDNNISGG
+1430 GVTRGVGDNNITGG
-1444 ISAYTYFNAPDI
+1444 TSAYTYFNAPDI
-1456 EKDVVIYGSD
+1456 ENNVVVYAD
-1466 NSTQN
+1466 ENSSQN
-1471 LAVTH
+1471 LAVTN
-1476 QISQL
+1476 QLSQL
-1481 AKLKVNAVAYL
+1481 AMLKVNAVAYL

-1500 IATLYDGYMQ
+1500 IATLYDGYKMEIG
-1510 DVGGKSQ
+1510 DKGKEKLQ
-1517 AVCGFS
+1517 AVCGFA
-1523 SDFDFKLN
+1523 SDLDFALD
-1531 FGFDCQSNSADGRC
+1531 FGFDCAKNMDDGRC
-1545 SKATDVSKTS
+1545 GAGYKYKTEKDVD
-1555 KTTNYAPYPDRPTV
+1555 YVPYPDRPTV
-1569 KYEILSDT
+1569 IYKIPAGTEYVFDQCE
-1577 QYFAKDSRVCLG
+1577 DSR
-1589 STGYDSR
+1589 GYDSR
-1596 CYKYN
+1596 CYRYN
-1601 VRSSKGSSKTDEM
+1601 VRTLGASGVNR
-1614 PDWEEAA
+1614 DWEEAA
-1621 SSGDAGYGLPI
+1621 SSSDAGYGMYLP
-1632 PLKIALNYYSDASL
+1632 LRIALNYYSDASL
-1646 RGGLIN
+1646 RAGLIN
-1652 RPQGGTGINY
+1652 RPKGGTGINY
-1662 DSKSNEFRILAQG
+1662 DSKSNLFRILAQG
-1675 FREGQTPDSTVYF
+1675 FREGQTPGSIVYF
-1688 NFARMHKTPST
+1688 NFDRMHKTPSR

-1738 SEDYNKNDIKLS
+1738 SEDYNKTDIKLS

-1758 TRKVSETRAASKAAY
+1758 TRKVSETKAASKTAY
-1773 IAAANSNSKTYATG
+1773 IAAANANSKTYSTG

-1812 LGAIVQQAT
+1812 LGSIVQQTT
-1821 TGTPISVPIYTQI
+1821 TGVPISIPIYAQI
-1834 YCGRIDKC
+1834 YCGRTDKC
-1842 SNMPAPNENLA
+1842 ANMPAPNENLA
-1853 YEAPVVID
+1853 YEAP
-1861 SSNKVKASN
+1861 SSN
-1870 IFTVLAAEDHS
+1870 IFTVLAAQDHS

-1889 VNTRATLNDIGTEFV
+1889 VNTKATLNNIDEEFV
-1904 SAYDSLAKEGDVK
+1904 SDYDSLTKVGDVN
-1917 VDVQRG
+1917 VDISRA
-1923 NVVSYGQENIT
+1923 NVVENGRENIT
-1934 ISSNA
+1934 ISGTA

-1952 LIHTPALNDK
+1952 LIHTPALSDK
-1962 TMFTA
+1962 TMFTIGG
-1967 NDGGAY
+1967 GGAY

-2002 GQVKSGIADDVGS
+2002 GQIKSGTEDDVGS
-2015 FVGGSSSDNST
+2015 FAGGSSSDNST
-2026 SDTSTRILDSG
+2026 SDTSTKILDTG
-2037 DVRDIYNQKT
+2037 DTRDIYNQKI

>member
-1 MKVKNFKLV
+1 MKVKSFSFAPL
-10 PILALFVC
+10 LALFVC
-18 CLTNAFADDNRPNV
+18 CLTNAFADDSRSNV
-32 KINPATPMS
+32 KINPATPIS
-41 NEYRDDGWLD
+41 NEYRDDGVLD
-51 GKAGRSGWDWNGNQ
+51 GKIGRSGWTWNGNE

-110 SWPSAS
+110 SWPSAT
-116 AGSGYMWGAKGTYI
+116 GHGYMWGAKGTYI
-130 KEDGDGQFYLNS
+130 KDDGDGQFYLNS

-172 TDFDSEAEYNSK
+172 TDFDSEAEYKSK

-189 TGFAQWYTWVKFK
+189 TGFAKGYTRVKFK

-207 GTDSIIKDVQRDR
+207 GKASIIEDVYRDR

-227 NFLAKSGKPLRLRLK
+227 NFLAKSRKPLRLRLK
-242 YGCTKDITDLVKQY
+242 YGCTKDITDLVKTY

-271 RTSDGMDP
+271 KTSDGEDQS
-279 IGADFTNGEFD
+279 GADFTNGEFN
-290 SARIGP
+290 SVRLGP

-303 VVYDKTAN
+303 VVYDKTAP
-311 SRRDLLNNLQSNDS
+311 SRRALLDNLQSNDS

-352 GDYLVVTPWNNG
+352 GDYFVLTPWDKG
-364 YTPININATIS
+364 YTPININATIN
-375 GFYTPRSGSVNAKL
+375 GFYTPRSGSVSAKL
-389 GFLGFGGERK
+389 GFLGFGGERQ
-399 MTSNEYFKVQHKGTT
+399 MTSDEYFKVQHKGTA
-414 QMDSLYGSS
+414 QMDSLYGS
-423 GVNQWLANDRANI
+423 GVVNQRLANDRANI

-471 ISSKMKNAQS
+471 IGSKMKNAQS
-481 SLNISLGAAWEN
+481 SLNISLGAAYED

-521 YEVYNAANWV
+521 YEVYNASNWV
-531 KFFRTKDEDPQNG
+531 KFFDNDGNRRSEEDVKKLHEP
-544 KVIGSRYSKTEIDH
+544 
-558 NKPEQIKNPVV
+558 PEQIKNPVV

-619 VVNDPINT
+619 VVNDPIT
-627 TTDTIPA
+627 TTTNTIPA

-647 KGAYKTM
+647 KGAYETM

-700 GGSPVPVGGLMQ
+700 GGSPVLVGGLMQ

-794 DDDRLYTQVSD
+794 DDDRLYTQISD

-816 DYESQYCKSYDDKTG
+816 DYESQFCKKYKDDTG
-831 KCTDYIGAAANS
+831 KCEEYIDAAANS

-849 PNTGKLVYIGSKDRK
+849 PNTGKLVYIGSEARK
-864 LEKFGLSGK
+864 LEKFDLSGK
-873 LYLSVIRAK
+873 LYLSVVRAR
-882 NAATTSDKVSEDDK
+882 NAATTSDKVADSDK
-896 KDSVIY
+896 GNSAVY
-902 ACRSVTDSLKIPFKM
+902 SCRSVTDSLKIPFKM
-917 SGSTNYTVDK
+917 KDKTDYTIDK
-927 EVDFKNKSILA
+927 EVDFKGKSILE

-956 YRPDE
+956 YRPDN
-961 QATARSD
+961 QVASGSD

-974 DKDLNSDDP
+974 NKDLNNSDP
-983 KAYYL
+983 KAYYS
-988 ELKKWELKKQ
+988 ELKKWELKKR
-998 YGYCEADENF
+998 YGYCETGENF
-1008 SWCNKSLTAEQKKD
+1008 SWCNTKLTAEQKKD
-1022 IWDNIIQKKLDELK
+1022 IWENKIQPELQKLENNIKAAKD
-1036 NSIDVASNEFG
+1036 EFG
-1047 IKMSKDGSFHICGS
+1047 IQMSKDGSFHICGS

-1068 AYFKVD
+1068 AYFNVD
-1074 TDALNNSGKYSKIVD
+1074 TKALKDSGKYSKIVD

-1099 GVSTDVYNPA
+1099 GDGTSVLNPNN
-1109 ELRVG
+1109 LRVG
-1114 GDYEQNADILAH
+1114 GDYTQNADILAH

-1142 ARIGGDLG
+1142 AEIGGDLG

-1186 NECAANVDTQSYYVD
+1186 NECAANVSTQSYYVD
-1201 RKTATTTLK
+1201 RNASTTLK
-1210 RGVKQDG
+1210 RGVKEDS

-1228 AKYNAQTGKYEI
+1228 AKYNAETGKYEI

-1263 SSKFDASYRRVWD
+1263 SSKFDAAFRRVWD
-1276 KNAVSL
+1276 KNAISL
-1282 WADFDARNIVETGGV
+1282 WANFNARNIEETEGV
-1297 AKFSGKG
+1297 AKFDSKG
-1304 NSQGAYLMTQ
+1304 HVQGAYLMTQ
-1314 SRKASVDK
+1314 SRKNPEEK
-1322 DKENA
+1322 DKSYA
-1327 VIYTEGLGANADKIF
+1327 VIYTETIGKDADKIF

-1351 VSVYDNS
+1351 VNIYDNS
-1358 WTDAYSDQTYSKKWK
+1358 WTDAYSDQTYSKKWN

-1379 NSSSNTPDAKGMV
+1379 NSSSNTPNAKGMI

-1403 KDKAINDNIVLRY
+1403 KDKATNDNIVLRY
-1416 RPDRIRVSLVSLDN
+1416 RPDRIRVSLTSLDN

-1456 EKDVVIYGSD
+1456 ENDVVVYAD
-1466 NSTQN
+1466 ENSSQN
-1471 LAVTH
+1471 LAVTN
-1476 QISQL
+1476 QLSQL
-1481 AKLKVNAVAYL
+1481 AMLKVNAVAYL

-1500 IATLYDGYMQ
+1500 IATLYDGYKMEIG
-1510 DVGGKSQ
+1510 DKGKEKLQ
-1517 AVCGFS
+1517 AVCGFA
-1523 SDFDFKLN
+1523 SDLDFALD

-1545 SKATDVSKTS
+1545 SKATNASETS
-1555 KTTNYAPYPDRPTV
+1555 ANTNYVPYPDRPTV

-1577 QYFAKDSRVCLG
+1577 QYFAKDSDVCLG

-1713 TALKTFGKFWPSKF
+1713 TALKIFGKFWPSKF

-1738 SEDYNKNDIKLS
+1738 SEDYNKTDIKLS

-1787 KTVTDYSDNVG
+1787 KTVTDFSDNVG

-1834 YCGRIDKC
+1834 YCGRTDKC
-1842 SNMPAPNENLA
+1842 SNMPAPSDSLA
-1853 YEAPVVID
+1853 YEVPVANV
-1861 SSNKVKASN
+1861 SGKVKASN
-1870 IFTVLAAEDHS
+1870 IFTVLAAQDRS

-1889 VNTRATLNDIGTEFV
+1889 VNTKATLNNIDEEFV
-1904 SAYDSLAKEGDVK
+1904 SDYDSLTKVGDVN
-1917 VDVQRG
+1917 VDISRA
-1923 NVVSYGQENIT
+1923 NVVKNGRENIT
-1934 ISSNA
+1934 ISGTA

-2015 FVGGSSSDNST
+2015 FAGGSSSDNST

>member
-1 MKVKNFKLV
+1 MKVKSFSLA
-10 PILALFVC
+10 PLLALFVC
-18 CLTNAFADDNRPNV
+18 CLTNAFADDSRSNV
-32 KINPATPMS
+32 KINSATPIS
-41 NEYRDDGWLD
+41 NEYRDDGVLD
-51 GKAGRSGWDWNGNQ
+51 GRRGGWTWNGDQ

-72 IKNFPSDELNQKPIV
+72 IKNRSDELNQKPIV

-110 SWPSAS
+110 SWPSAL
-116 AGSGYMWGAKGTYI
+116 GRDYMWGAKGTYI
-130 KEDGDGQFYLNS
+130 KDDGDGQFYLNS

-189 TGFAQWYTWVKFK
+189 TGFAKGYTRVKFK

-207 GTDSIIKDVQRDR
+207 GKASIIEDVYRDR

-227 NFLAKSGKPLRLRLK
+227 NFLAKSRKPLRLRLK
-242 YGCTKDITDLVKQY
+242 YGCTKDITDLVKKY

-266 TVGNV
+266 TVGDV
-271 RTSDGMDP
+271 KTSDGMDP
-279 IGADFTNGEFD
+279 IGADFTNGEFTT
-290 SARIGP
+290 ARIGP

-303 VVYDKTAN
+303 VVYDKTAP
-311 SRRDLLNNLQSNDS
+311 SRRALLDNLQSNDS

-352 GDYLVVTPWNNG
+352 GDYFVLTPWDNG
-364 YTPININATIS
+364 YTPININATIN
-375 GFYTPRSGSVNAKL
+375 GFYTPRSGSVSAKL

-399 MTSNEYFKVQHKGTT
+399 MTSDEYFKVQHKGTA
-414 QMDSLYGSS
+414 QMDSLYGS
-423 GVNQWLANDRANI
+423 GVVNQRLANDRANI

-471 ISSKMKNAQS
+471 IGSKMKNAQS
-481 SLNISLGAAWEN
+481 SLNISLGAAYED

-521 YEVYNAANWV
+521 YEVYNASNWV
-531 KFFRTKDEDPQNG
+531 KFFDNDGNRRSEEDVKKLHEP
-544 KVIGSRYSKTEIDH
+544 
-558 NKPEQIKNPVV
+558 PEQIKNPVV

-579 FENRLNGGDSEDAAG
+579 FENRLNGGNSEDAAG
-594 AVVSIDFGQAGATY
+594 AVVSIDFSQAGATY
-608 TKDSATINNEL
+608 TKDSSTINNKL
-619 VVNDPINT
+619 TVNNPINT

-634 AAADELVYLRDGQ
+634 AVAEDLVYLRDGKQ
-647 KGAYKTM
+647 GAYKTM

-666 KAIYKDRQ
+666 DPIYNNRQ
-674 FTALDGNILKFYIG
+674 FTMLDRNVLKFHIG
-688 QGAGDLTPSSTP
+688 EGAGEIKAGTTT
-700 GGSPVPVGGLMQ
+700 PVGGLMR

-722 ATVNTGATIL
+722 ATVNTGAKIL

-794 DDDRLYTQVSD
+794 DDDRLYTQISD

-816 DYESQYCKSYDDKTG
+816 DYESQFCKEYNNETG
-831 KCTDYIGAAANS
+831 KCTEYIDAAANS

-849 PNTGKLVYIGSKDRK
+849 PNTGKLIYIGSEARK
-864 LEKFGLSGK
+864 LEKFDLSGK
-873 LYLSVIRAK
+873 LYLSVVRAR
-882 NAATTSDKVSEDDK
+882 NAATTSDKVADSDK
-896 KDSVIY
+896 GNSAVY
-902 ACRSVTDSLKIPFKM
+902 SCRSVTDSLKIPFKM
-917 SGSTNYTVDK
+917 KDKTDYTIDK
-927 EVDFKNKSILA
+927 EVDFKGKSILE

-956 YRPDE
+956 YRPDN
-961 QATARSD
+961 QVASGSD

-974 DKDLNSDDP
+974 NKDLNNSDP
-983 KAYYL
+983 KAYYS
-988 ELKKWELKKQ
+988 ELKKWELKKR
-998 YGYCEADENF
+998 YGYCETGENF
-1008 SWCNKSLTAEQKKD
+1008 SWCNTKLTAEQKKD
-1022 IWDNIIQKKLDELK
+1022 IWENKIQPELQKLEDNIKAAKD
-1036 NSIDVASNEFG
+1036 EFG
-1047 IKMSKDGSFHICGS
+1047 IQMSKDGSFHICGS

-1068 AYFKVD
+1068 AYFNVD
-1074 TDALNNSGKYSKIVD
+1074 TKALKDSGKYSKIVD

-1099 GVSTDVYNPA
+1099 GDGTSVLNPNN
-1109 ELRVG
+1109 LRVG
-1114 GDYEQNADILAH
+1114 GDYTQNADILAH

-1142 ARIGGDLG
+1142 AEIGGDLG

-1186 NECAANVDTQSYYVD
+1186 NECAANVSTQSYYVD
-1201 RKTATTTLK
+1201 RNASTTLK
-1210 RGVKQDG
+1210 RGVKEDS

-1228 AKYNAQTGKYEI
+1228 AKYNAETGKYEI

-1263 SSKFDASYRRVWD
+1263 SSKFDAAFRRVWD
-1276 KNAVSL
+1276 KNAISL
-1282 WADFDARNIVETGGV
+1282 WANFNARNIVEAGGV
-1297 AKFSGKG
+1297 AKFDSKG
-1304 NSQGAYLMTQ
+1304 HVQGAYLMTQ
-1314 SRKASVDK
+1314 SRKDPEAK
-1322 DKENA
+1322 DKSYA
-1327 VIYTEGLGANADKIF
+1327 VIYTETIGKDADKIF

-1351 VSVYDNS
+1351 VNIYDNS
-1358 WTDAYSDQTYSKKWK
+1358 WTDAYSDQTYSKKWN

-1379 NSSSNTPDAKGMV
+1379 NSSSNIPNAKGMI

-1416 RPDRIRVSLVSLDN
+1416 RPDRIRVSLTSLDN
-1430 GVTRGVGDNNISGG
+1430 GVTTGVGDNNISGG

-1456 EKDVVIYGSD
+1456 ENDVVVYAD
-1466 NSTQN
+1466 ENSSQN

-1500 IATLYDGYMQ
+1500 IATLYDGYKMEIG
-1510 DVGGKSQ
+1510 DKGKEKLQ

-1523 SDFDFKLN
+1523 SDLDFALN
-1531 FGFDCQSNSADGRC
+1531 FGFDCANNSTDGRC
-1545 SKATDVSKTS
+1545 STATANKTGGA
-1555 KTTNYAPYPDRPTV
+1555 TNYVPYPDKPAV
-1569 KYEILSDT
+1569 KYEIPSDT
-1577 QYFAKDSRVCLG
+1577 QYFAKDSDVCLG

-1662 DSKSNEFRILAQG
+1662 DSKLNEFRILAQG

-1738 SEDYNKNDIKLS
+1738 SEDYNKTDIKLS

-1787 KTVTDYSDNVG
+1787 KTVTDFSDNVG

-1834 YCGRIDKC
+1834 YCGRTDKC
-1842 SNMPAPNENLA
+1842 SNMPAPSDSLA
-1853 YEAPVVID
+1853 YEVPVANV
-1861 SSNKVKASN
+1861 SGKVKASN
-1870 IFTVLAAEDHS
+1870 IFTVLAAQDRS

-1889 VNTRATLNDIGTEFV
+1889 VNTKATLNNIDEEFV
-1904 SAYDSLAKEGDVK
+1904 SDYDSLTKVGDVN
-1917 VDVQRG
+1917 VDISRA
-1923 NVVSYGQENIT
+1923 NVVKNGRENIT
-1934 ISSNA
+1934 ISGTA

-2015 FVGGSSSDNST
+2015 FAGGSSSDNST

>member
-1 MKVKNFKLV
+1 MKVKSFSFAPL
-10 PILALFVC
+10 LALFVC
-18 CLTNAFADDNRPNV
+18 CLTNAFADGDRSNV

-51 GKAGRSGWDWNGNQ
+51 GKAGRSGWIWNGNQ

-110 SWPSAS
+110 SWPSAT
-116 AGSGYMWGAKGTYI
+116 GRGYMWGAKGTYI
-130 KEDGDGQFYLNS
+130 KDDGDGQFYLNS

-172 TDFDSEAEYNSK
+172 TDFDSEAEYNSG

-189 TGFAQWYTWVKFK
+189 TGFAKWYTWVKFK

-256 FEPYSDSIEF
+256 FEDHSDSIEF

-279 IGADFTNGEFD
+279 IGADFTNGKFD
-290 SARIGP
+290 NARLGP

-303 VVYDKTAN
+303 VVYDKTAA
-311 SRRDLLNNLQSNDS
+311 SRRDLLDNLQSNDS

-352 GDYLVVTPWNNG
+352 GDYFVLTPWDNG
-364 YTPININATIS
+364 YTPITINATIS

-389 GFLGFGGERK
+389 GFLGFGGERQ
-399 MTSNEYFKVQHKGTT
+399 MTSDEYFKVQHKGTA

-471 ISSKMKNAQS
+471 ISSKMKNAQT

-544 KVIGSRYSKTEIDH
+544 KVIGSRYSKTEIDD

-579 FENRLNGGDSEDAAG
+579 FENKLNGGNSEDAAG

-619 VVNDPINT
+619 VVNDPIT
-627 TTDTIPA
+627 TTTNTIPA

-688 QGAGDLTPSSTP
+688 QDAGNLVASPKP

-743 SLDIGGGQRVFIE
+743 SIDIGGGKRVVID

-794 DDDRLYTQVSD
+794 DDDRLYTQISD

-816 DYESQYCKSYDDKTG
+816 DYESQFCKKYDDKTG
-831 KCTDYIGAAANS
+831 KCEEYIDAAANS
-843 PYFKKD
+843 KYFKRD
-849 PNTGKLVYIGSKDRK
+849 PLTGKLVYIGSEARK
-864 LEKFGLSGK
+864 LEKFDLSGK
-873 LYLSVIRAK
+873 LYLSVIRAR
-882 NAATTSDKVSEDDK
+882 NAATTSDKVADSDK
-896 KDSVIY
+896 GNSAVY
-902 ACRSVTDSLKIPFKM
+902 SCRSVTDSLKIPFKLNGDAY
-917 SGSTNYTVDK
+917 SIDK
-927 EVDFKNKSILA
+927 KVDFKDKSILE
-938 LNDIEIG
+938 LNNIEIG

-961 QATARSD
+961 QATSRSD

-974 DKDLNSDDP
+974 NKDLNNSDP

-998 YGYCEADENF
+998 YGYCETGEDF
-1008 SWCNKSLTAEQKKD
+1008 SWCNKKLTAEQKKD
-1022 IWDNIIQKKLDELK
+1022 IWENKIQKELK
-1036 NSIDVASNEFG
+1036 KLENSIDTASDEFG

-1068 AYFKVD
+1068 AYFNVD
-1074 TDALNNSGKYSKIVD
+1074 TEALKNLGKYSKIVD
-1089 TTASGDITKK
+1089 ITASGDITKK
-1099 GVSTDVYNPA
+1099 GVSTDVYNPT

-1142 ARIGGDLG
+1142 AEIGGDLG

-1186 NECAANVDTQSYYVD
+1186 NECAANVTTQSYYVD
-1201 RKTATTTLK
+1201 RKNASTTLK
-1210 RGVKQDG
+1210 RGVKEDS

-1228 AKYNAQTGKYEI
+1228 AKYNAETGKYEI

-1248 SFGKSDDVSCVLNGT
+1248 SFGKSDDISCVLNGT

-1282 WADFDARNIVETGGV
+1282 WANFNARNIVEAGGV
-1297 AKFSGKG
+1297 AKFDSKG
-1304 NSQGAYLMTQ
+1304 HVQGAYLMTQ
-1314 SRKASVDK
+1314 SRKDPEAK
-1322 DKENA
+1322 DKSYA
-1327 VIYTEGLGANADKIF
+1327 VIYTETIGKDADKIF

-1351 VSVYDNS
+1351 VNIYDNS

-1392 GCDVGMRLAAN
+1392 GCDVGMRIAAN

-1416 RPDRIRVSLVSLDN
+1416 KPDRIRVSLVSLDN
-1430 GVTRGVGDNNISGG
+1430 GITTGVGDNNITGG
-1444 ISAYTYFNAPDI
+1444 TSAYTYFNDPHI
-1456 EKDVVIYGSD
+1456 ENNVVVYPGE
-1466 NSTQN
+1466 NPAQN
-1471 LAVTH
+1471 LAVTR

-1500 IATLYDGYMQ
+1500 IATLYDGYKQ
-1510 DVGGKSQ
+1510 DVGGTPQ

-1523 SDFDFKLN
+1523 SDLDFALN
-1531 FGFDCQSNSADGRC
+1531 FGFDCASNSADGRC
-1545 SKATDVSKTS
+1545 STATASRTGGD
-1555 KTTNYAPYPDRPTV
+1555 TNYVPYPNRPTV
-1569 KYEILSDT
+1569 VYNIPGGT
-1577 QYFAKDSRVCLG
+1577 QFFAKNSNECLG

-1596 CYKYN
+1596 CYTYN
-1601 VRSSKGSSKTDEM
+1601 ARTLSPAVIGG
-1614 PDWEEAA
+1614 WEEAA
-1621 SSGDAGYGLPI
+1621 SAADVGYSMPI
-1632 PLKIALNYYSDASL
+1632 PLGMALNYYSDASL
-1646 RGGLIN
+1646 IGGLIN
-1652 RPQGGTGINY
+1652 RPRGGTGINY
-1662 DSKSNEFRILAQG
+1662 DSKSSDFRILAQG
-1675 FREGQTPDSTVYF
+1675 FREGQTPGSTVYF

-1704 ASDFDIQDG
+1704 ASDFNIGNG
-1713 TALKTFGKFWPSKF
+1713 TVSIAENFWPSKF
-1727 DSSYKAISDTD
+1727 DKSYNAISDTT
-1738 SEDYNKNDIKLS
+1738 SEQYKKDDIKLS
-1750 KEDFDVFI
+1750 QENFNTFI
-1758 TRKVSETRAASKAAY
+1758 TRKVSETGAASKAAY

-1787 KTVTDYSDNVG
+1787 KTIIDYSDNVG
-1798 TYALFVY
+1798 TYALFIY

-1812 LGAIVQQAT
+1812 LGSRVYQAT
-1821 TGTPISVPIYTQI
+1821 TRTGVTVPIYTQI
-1834 YCGRIDKC
+1834 YCGRTDRC
-1842 SNMPAPNENLA
+1842 ANMPAPSAELA
-1853 YEAPVVID
+1853 YEAP
-1861 SSNKVKASN
+1861 NSN
-1870 IFTVLAAEDHS
+1870 IFTVLAAQDRS

-1889 VNTRATLNDIGTEFV
+1889 VNTRASLNNIGVEFV
-1904 SAYDSLAKEGDVK
+1904 SAYTSFTPTGVT
-1917 VDVQRG
+1917 VRRG
-1923 NVVSYGQENIT
+1923 NVVSGGKEDIAIQATAPGQ
-1934 ISSNA
+1934 
-1939 AGHATIRIITNPW
+1939 ATIRIETNPW
-1952 LIHTPALNDK
+1952 LIHTPAGNQK
-1962 TMFTA
+1962 TMFTVPPTT
-1967 NDGGAY
+1967 GAY
-1973 SKKYP
+1973 SSRFP
-1978 GVRQYYNPLRVHIKQ
+1978 GVPQYFNPLTVNVRAVR
-1993 SKPTVWGGE
+1993 PTVWGGE
-2002 GQVKSGIADDVGS
+2002 GQVKSGTEDDVGS
-2015 FVGGSSSDNST
+2015 FAGGSTADNST
-2026 SDTSTRILDSG
+2026 SDTSTSKLGTG
-2037 DVRDIYNQKT
+2037 DIRDIYNQKT

>member
-1 MKVKNFKLV
+1 MKVKSFSFA
-10 PILALFVC
+10 PILALLFCFATGV
-18 CLTNAFADDNRPNV
+18 FADDVRSNV

-51 GKAGRSGWDWNGNQ
+51 GKAGRSGWTWHGDQ
-65 GLYNFTT
+65 GVYNFTT
-72 IKNFPSDELNQKPIV
+72 IKNRSDELNQKPIV

-110 SWPSAS
+110 SWPSAT
-116 AGSGYMWGAKGTYI
+116 GSGYMWGAKGTYI
-130 KEDGDGQFYLNS
+130 KDDGDGQFYLNS

-172 TDFDSEAEYNSK
+172 TDFNSEAEYNSK

-189 TGFAQWYTWVKFK
+189 TGFAEGYTRVKFK

-207 GTDSIIKDVQRDR
+207 GKASVIKDVQRDR

-227 NFLAKSGKPLRLRLK
+227 NFLAKSRKPLRLRLK
-242 YGCTKDITDLVKQY
+242 YGCTKDITDLVKEY
-256 FEPYSDSIEF
+256 FKDYSDSIEF

-271 RTSDGMDP
+271 KTSDGEDQS
-279 IGADFTNGEFD
+279 GADFTNLEFN
-290 SARIGP
+290 SVRIGP

-352 GDYLVVTPWNNG
+352 GDYFVVTPWKDGG

-389 GFLGFGGERK
+389 GFLGFGGERQ
-399 MTSNEYFKVQHKGTT
+399 MTSDEYFKVQHKGTA

-423 GVNQWLANDRANI
+423 GVNQRLANDRANI

-471 ISSKMKNAQS
+471 IGSKMKNAQS
-481 SLNISLGAAWEN
+481 SLNISLGAAYED

-521 YEVYNAANWV
+521 YEVYNASNWV
-531 KFFRTKDEDPQNG
+531 KFFDNDGNRRSEEDVKKLHEP
-544 KVIGSRYSKTEIDH
+544 
-558 NKPEQIKNPVV
+558 PEQIKNPVV

-619 VVNDPINT
+619 VVNDPIT
-627 TTDTIPA
+627 TTTNTIPA
-634 AAADELVYLRDGQ
+634 AAAEQMVYLRDGQ
-647 KGAYKTM
+647 KGAYETM

-743 SLDIGGGQRVFIE
+743 SIDIGGGQRVFIE

-794 DDDRLYTQVSD
+794 DDDRLYTQISEM
-805 KPFDAK
+805 PFDAK

-816 DYESQYCKSYDDKTG
+816 DYESQFCKKYKDDTG
-831 KCTDYIGAAANS
+831 KCEEYIDAAANS
-843 PYFKKD
+843 KYFKRD
-849 PNTGKLVYIGSKDRK
+849 PLTGKLVYIGSEARK
-864 LEKFGLSGK
+864 LEKFDLSGK
-873 LYLSVIRAK
+873 LYLSVVRAR
-882 NAATTSDKVSEDDK
+882 NAATTSDKVADSDK
-896 KDSVIY
+896 GNSAVY
-902 ACRSVTDSLKIPFKM
+902 SCRSVTDSLKIPFKM
-917 SGSTNYTVDK
+917 KDKTDYTIDK
-927 EVDFKNKSILA
+927 EVDFKGKSILE

-956 YRPDE
+956 YRPDN
-961 QATARSD
+961 QVASGSD

-974 DKDLNSDDP
+974 NKDLNNSDP
-983 KAYYL
+983 KAYYS
-988 ELKKWELKKQ
+988 ELKKWELKKR
-998 YGYCEADENF
+998 YGYCETGENF
-1008 SWCNKSLTAEQKKD
+1008 SWCNTKLTAEQKKD
-1022 IWDNIIQKKLDELK
+1022 IWENKIQPELKKLEDNIKAAKD
-1036 NSIDVASNEFG
+1036 EFG
-1047 IKMSKDGSFHICGS
+1047 IQMSKDGSFHICGS

-1068 AYFKVD
+1068 AYFNVD
-1074 TDALNNSGKYSKIVD
+1074 TKALKDSGKYSKIVD

-1099 GVSTDVYNPA
+1099 GDGSSVLNPSN
-1109 ELRVG
+1109 LRVG
-1114 GDYEQNADILAH
+1114 GDYTQNADILAH

-1131 SYSDNGVPNYT
+1131 SYSGNGVPNYT
-1142 ARIGGDLG
+1142 AEIGGDLG

-1186 NECAANVDTQSYYVD
+1186 NECAANVATQSYYVD
-1201 RKTATTTLK
+1201 RKNASTTLK
-1210 RGVKQDG
+1210 RGVKEDS

-1228 AKYNAQTGKYEI
+1228 AKYNAETGKYEI

-1263 SSKFDASYRRVWD
+1263 SSKFDAAFRRVWD

-1282 WADFDARNIVETGGV
+1282 WANFNARNIEETEGV
-1297 AKFSGKG
+1297 AKFDSKG
-1304 NSQGAYLMTQ
+1304 HVQGAYLMTQ
-1314 SRKASVDK
+1314 SRKDPAAK
-1322 DKENA
+1322 DISNG
-1327 VIYTEGLGANADKIF
+1327 ILYTEANYTTTKPKTAMYYF

-1379 NSSSNTPDAKGMV
+1379 NSSSNTPNAKGMI

-1416 RPDRIRVSLVSLDN
+1416 RPDRIRVSLTSLDN

-1456 EKDVVIYGSD
+1456 ENDVVVYAD
-1466 NSTQN
+1466 ENSSQN

-1500 IATLYDGYMQ
+1500 IATLYDGYKMEIG
-1510 DVGGKSQ
+1510 DKGKEKLQ
-1517 AVCGFS
+1517 AVCGFA
-1523 SDFDFKLN
+1523 SDLDFALD
-1531 FGFDCQSNSADGRC
+1531 FGFDCEHNNADGRC
-1545 SKATDVSKTS
+1545 SKATDASKTS
-1555 KTTNYAPYPDRPTV
+1555 ENTNYVPYPDKPTV
-1569 KYEILSDT
+1569 KYEIPSDT
-1577 QYFAKDSRVCLG
+1577 QYFAKDSSVCLD

-1652 RPQGGTGINY
+1652 KPQGGTGINY
-1662 DSKSNEFRILAQG
+1662 DSKSNKFRILAQG

-1738 SEDYNKNDIKLS
+1738 SEDYNKTDIKLS

-1758 TRKVSETRAASKAAY
+1758 TRKVSETKAASKAAY

-1787 KTVTDYSDNVG
+1787 KTVTDFSDNVG

-1834 YCGRIDKC
+1834 YCGRTDKC
-1842 SNMPAPNENLA
+1842 SNMPAPSDSFA
-1853 YEAPVVID
+1853 YEVPVANA
-1861 SSNKVKASN
+1861 SGKVKASN
-1870 IFTVLAAEDHS
+1870 IFTVLAAEDRS

-1904 SAYDSLAKEGDVK
+1904 SAYDGLAKEDDVK

-1923 NVVSYGQENIT
+1923 NVVSNGQENIT

-1939 AGHATIRIITNPW
+1939 AGYATIRIITNPW

-2015 FVGGSSSDNST
+2015 FAGGSSSDNST

>member
-1 MKVKNFKLV
+1 MKVKSFSFA
-10 PILALFVC
+10 PILALLFCFATGV
-18 CLTNAFADDNRPNV
+18 FADDVRSNV

-41 NEYRDDGWLD
+41 NEYRDDGVLD
-51 GKAGRSGWDWNGNQ
+51 GKAGRSGWTWNGNQ

-110 SWPSAS
+110 SWPSS
-116 AGSGYMWGAKGTYI
+116 TKGPGYMWGAEGTYI

-172 TDFDSEAEYNSK
+172 TDFDSEAEYNRE

-189 TGFAQWYTWVKFK
+189 TGFAKWYTWVKFK

-207 GTDSIIKDVQRDR
+207 GKASIIKDVQRDR

-242 YGCTKDITDLVKQY
+242 YGCTKDITDLVKEY
-256 FEPYSDSIEF
+256 FKDYSDSIEF

-279 IGADFTNGEFD
+279 IGADFTNGKFD
-290 SARIGP
+290 DARLGP

-303 VVYDKTAN
+303 VVYDKTAA
-311 SRRDLLNNLQSNDS
+311 SRRALLDNLQSNDS

-352 GDYLVVTPWNNG
+352 GDYFVLTPWKNG

-399 MTSNEYFKVQHKGTT
+399 MTSDEYFKVQYKGTA
-414 QMDSLYGSS
+414 QMDSLYGSD
-423 GVNQWLANDRANI
+423 GVNKWLANDRANI

-471 ISSKMKNAQS
+471 ISSKMKNGQS
-481 SLNISLGAAWEN
+481 SLNISLGAAFEN

-521 YEVYNAANWV
+521 YEVYNASNWV
-531 KFFRTKDEDPQNG
+531 KFFDNDGNRRSEEDVKKLHEP
-544 KVIGSRYSKTEIDH
+544 
-558 NKPEQIKNPVV
+558 PEQIKNPVV

-634 AAADELVYLRDGQ
+634 AAAEKLVYLRDGQ

-654 KDVIK
+654 KDVIN

-666 KAIYKDRQ
+666 DPIYNDRQ

-700 GGSPVPVGGLMQ
+700 GGSPVLVGGLMQ

-816 DYESQYCKSYDDKTG
+816 DYESQFCKKYKDDTG
-831 KCTDYIGAAANS
+831 KCEEYIDAAANS

-849 PNTGKLVYIGSKDRK
+849 PNTGKLIYIGSEARK
-864 LEKFGLSGK
+864 LEKFDLSGK
-873 LYLSVIRAK
+873 LYLSVVRAR
-882 NAATTSDKVSEDDK
+882 NAATTSDKVADSDK
-896 KDSVIY
+896 GNSAVY
-902 ACRSVTDSLKIPFKM
+902 SCRSVTDSLKIPFKM
-917 SGSTNYTVDK
+917 KDKTDYTIDK
-927 EVDFKNKSILA
+927 EVDFKGKSILE

-961 QATARSD
+961 QATSRSD

-974 DKDLNSDDP
+974 NKDLNNSDP

-998 YGYCEADENF
+998 YGYCEANEDF
-1008 SWCNKSLTAEQKKD
+1008 DWCNKSLTAEQKKD

-1036 NSIDVASNEFG
+1036 NSIDTASDEFG

-1068 AYFKVD
+1068 AYFNVD
-1074 TDALNNSGKYSKIVD
+1074 TEALKNLGKYSKIVD
-1089 TTASGDITKK
+1089 ITASGDITKK
-1099 GVSTDVYNPA
+1099 GVSTDVYNPT

-1142 ARIGGDLG
+1142 AEIGGDLG

-1186 NECAANVDTQSYYVD
+1186 NECAANVTTQSYYVD
-1201 RKTATTTLK
+1201 RKNASTTLK
-1210 RGVKQDG
+1210 RGVKEDS

-1228 AKYNAQTGKYEI
+1228 AKYNAETGKYEI

-1263 SSKFDASYRRVWD
+1263 SSKFDAAFRRVWD

-1282 WADFDARNIVETGGV
+1282 WANFNARNIEEAGGV
-1297 AKFSGKG
+1297 AKFDSKG
-1304 NSQGAYLMTQ
+1304 HVQGAYLMTQ
-1314 SRKASVDK
+1314 SRKDPEAK
-1322 DKENA
+1322 DKSYA
-1327 VIYTEGLGANADKIF
+1327 VIYTETIGKDADKIF

-1351 VSVYDNS
+1351 VNVYDNS
-1358 WTDAYSDQTYSKKWK
+1358 WTDAYSDQTYSKKWN

-1379 NSSSNTPDAKGMV
+1379 NSSSNIPNAKGMI

-1403 KDKAINDNIVLRY
+1403 KDKATNDNIVLRY
-1416 RPDRIRVSLVSLDN
+1416 RPDRIRVSLTSLDN

-1500 IATLYDGYMQ
+1500 IATLYDGYKQ

-1545 SKATDVSKTS
+1545 SKATNASTTS
-1555 KTTNYAPYPDRPTV
+1555 ANTNYAPYPDRPAV
-1569 KYEILSDT
+1569 KYEIPSDT
-1577 QYFAKDSRVCLG
+1577 QYFAKDSDVCLG

-1704 ASDFDIQDG
+1704 ASDFNIQDG
-1713 TALKTFGKFWPSKF
+1713 DALNTYGKFWPSKF
-1727 DSSYKAISDTD
+1727 DSSYNAISDTA
-1738 SEDYNKNDIKLS
+1738 SESYNEKDIKLS
-1750 KEDFDVFI
+1750 REDFDTFI
-1758 TRKVSETRAASKAAY
+1758 TRKAKDTMKLENVSVANKTAY

-1870 IFTVLAAEDHS
+1870 IFTVLAAQDHS

-1889 VNTRATLNDIGTEFV
+1889 VNTKATLNNIDEEFV
-1904 SAYDSLAKEGDVK
+1904 SDYDSLTKVGDVN
-1917 VDVQRG
+1917 VDISRA
-1923 NVVSYGQENIT
+1923 NVVENGRENIT
-1934 ISSNA
+1934 ISGTA

-2015 FVGGSSSDNST
+2015 FAGGSSSDNST